1 MDIEVS
7 RQAAVVE
14 AVSGDVVLV
23 KPDGSARKISA
34 GDIIRANEI
43 VITSNGSEILLGVQ
57 NAAIPVGENCIGCV
71 DNNVAWVEAPI
82 AGEVNFDLEQA
93 DAGTFTDDD
102 LAAIQEAILGGADPT
117 QILEATAAG
126 GGLGSANAGFV
137 TIDYNYT
144 QTQPSTF
151 FETAGL
157 EVQVVDEDREEFR
170 TITRSSGGQSISEV
184 LTEGSISGNTYPQSI
199 TTTETILAGSLA
211 LAPDSFVPETL
222 SLASLLSELN
232 SDITSSG
239 QPVTFTYDAATNSIV
254 GVQGT
259 DEVLRI
265 DIDAVSVG
273 NNIELSLTTTIS
285 QPIDHAPSVGGGQ
298 VSYTG
303 DQIDITFDIQGEDSV
318 GNPLATP
325 VNAQVSVFD
334 GIDPSAESVNITNVE
349 TSSAA
354 IEGTFSNIGSDNLQ
368 SAVFDASA
376 LDQFD
381 GLLSDNQNTLARLSD
396 DGTTITLSIQG
407 RGEVVLTISLDTDG
421 TYNFQQFKPI
431 EEVSSDTLSF
441 SLPITVTDFD
451 QDVVTNT
458 INIAI
463 TDGDSPVIIN
473 VDSIDV
479 DEAGIVGG
487 SQEGTAQ
494 VSGSGSITADVFESD
509 IIDHYELE
517 PAEFN
522 TGGTLVSNG
531 EAVLLEL
538 IDETNGIRTYEGY
551 VEVNGSRITVFD
563 VKIDS
568 PSLGS
573 YEFNLYEEL
582 SHQGAEDALLTF
594 ALPIYAVDAD
604 GDRSAL
610 SGGSNTPEAAEI
622 LVNVKDDVVELVD
635 KVESVTEPTLA
646 GDTVVSYN
654 LFNFEGADGSTIQS
668 FNYDGVDYSLDQ
680 SLLPDADQIFSFT
693 EGVVTIS
700 LNGDFSFEVA
710 RDIDHSSSETIV
722 KQFSFL
728 AEDGDG
734 DTDTATLELS
744 ITDGQNPTIDL
755 IPPVTLSE
763 TDLADGSAPSGSTVS
778 ATETIA
784 FTAGSDDVSS
794 FRIEPTEFNVG
805 GALKSNGF
813 AVEIKEDSANPGT
826 YIGFITDGSNAEIPV
841 FTIGFSTTTLGEY
854 TFTLLEALDHVDG
867 LDNNDLSFD
876 LPVYAVDTD
885 GDDSLVSQLNVTI
898 GDDVQIMQDGT
909 LDIVEPNLA
918 DGTITTSTIDVMP
931 NQSADGATITQFTYD
946 GVVNTLDQSMSGEQQ
961 FSFTEGELFITLEGE
976 VRFEPNRDLD
986 HSASEDI
993 VKSIVVTSSDFDND
1007 SLTST
1012 VTLTITDGD
1021 IPTIDAVPT
1030 VTLSETN
1037 LSDGSAP
1044 SSSAVSSTQT
1054 ITFTNQSDD
1063 VVRFRIE
1070 PSEFNTN
1077 DDLKSN
1083 GLAVELREDPVGSG
1097 DYIGFT
1103 TSATNVETTVFTLS
1117 FSSTTLGEYT
1127 FTLLEAL
1134 DHQDAHGNNDLSF
1147 DLPIYAVD
1155 SDDDDSL
1162 MSPLNVTIGDDV
1174 QIMQD
1179 GALNITEPT
1188 VADLAAGTVT
1198 TNTIDV
1204 MPNQSAD
1211 GATVTQFTYDGQL
1224 RTLDQNDIGE
1234 QQFSF
1239 TEGELFI
1246 TLQGEV
1252 RFEPNRNL
1260 DHTLNEDIVKSIV
1273 VTSSDS
1279 DNDVLTST
1287 VTLTITD
1294 GDIPTIDNVP
1304 TVTLS
1309 ETNLS
1314 DGSAPNTSAV
1324 SSTQT
1329 ITYTNQSDDVTSFRI
1344 EPTEFN
1350 VGDALTSNGLAVE
1363 LKADPT
1369 TPGGYIGYVTDG
1381 SNVETN
1387 IFTISFSDTN
1397 LGQYTFTLLE
1407 ALDHA
1412 DGLTNNDLSFDLPVY
1427 AVDSDG
1433 DDSLMSQLNVT
1444 ISDDVQIV
1452 QDGALD
1458 ITEPNLADGTITTNT
1473 IDVMPNQSADGAII
1487 TQFTY
1492 DGQVRTLDQTDN
1504 GEQQF
1509 SFTEGEL
1516 FITLEGEV
1524 RFEPN
1529 RNLDHTAS
1537 EDIVKSIV
1545 VTSSDSDNDVLTS
1558 TITLTITDGDIPT
1571 IDAAPSVTLSE
1582 TNLTDGSAPS
1592 SGAVS
1597 QTETITFTNQSD
1609 DVTSFRIEPTEF
1621 NVGGALTSNGFAVE
1635 IKEDSANPGTYIGFI
1650 TDGSNAE
1657 VPVFTIGFSTTTL
1670 GEYTFT
1676 LLEALDH
1683 VDGLDNND
1691 LSFELPVY
1699 AVDTDGDDSLV
1710 SQLNVTIG
1718 DDVQIMQDGTLDIV
1732 EPNLA
1737 DGTITTNTIDVMPNQ
1752 SADGATITQFTYDG
1766 VVNTLDQSISGEQQF
1781 SFTEGELYITL
1792 EGEVRFEPNR
1802 NLDHSVSEDIV
1813 KSIVVTSSDFD
1824 NDSLTSTVTLT
1835 ITDGDNPTIDVIP
1848 SVTLSETNLSD
1859 GSAPSGSAVSSTQ
1872 TITFTNQSDD
1882 VEKFRIEPT
1891 EFNTNDD
1898 LKSNGLAVELR
1909 EDPAGSGDY
1918 IGFTTSATNVETTV
1932 FALSFSSTTL
1942 GEYTFTLLEALD
1954 HQDARGNNDLSFDL
1968 PVYAVDS
1975 DGDDSI
1981 MSPLSVTIGDDVQ
1994 IMQDGTLDI
2003 VEPNLADGTVTT
2015 GTVDVMPNQSADGAT
2030 ITQFTYDGQL
2040 RTLDQNDNGEQQF
2053 SFTEGELFITLQ
2065 GEVHFEPNRN
2075 LDHTLNEDIVKSI
2088 VVTSSDSDND
2098 VLTSTVT
2105 LTITDGDIP
2114 TIDNVP
2120 TVSLSE
2126 TNLSDGSAPSGS
2138 AVSST
2143 QTITYTTQSDD
2154 VTSFRIEPT
2163 EFNVGGALTSNGLA
2177 VELKADPTTP
2187 GGYIGFVT
2195 DGSNVET
2202 NVFTISFSDTNL
2214 GQYTFT
2220 LLEALDH
2227 VDGLAKNDL
2236 SFDLPVYAVDS
2247 DGDDSLVSQLNVTIG
2262 DDVQIMQDGT
2272 LDITEPN
2279 LADGTITTNTID
2291 VMPEQSADGATIT
2304 QFTYDGQV
2312 RTLDQTDNGEQQFS
2326 FTEGELFITLEGD
2339 VRFEP
2344 NRNLD
2349 HTASEDIVKS
2359 IVVTSSDSDND
2370 VLTST
2375 VTLTITD
2382 GDNPTI
2388 DAVPSVTLS
2397 ETNLADGSAPSG
2409 SAVSQTETITFT
2421 NQSDDVASF
2430 RIEPTEFN
2438 VGGALK
2444 SNGFA
2449 VEIKED
2455 SANPGSYIGF
2465 ITDGSGAEVPVFTIA
2480 FSTSTLGEYTFTLL
2494 EALDHADG
2502 QTNNDLSFDL
2512 PVYAV
2517 DTDGDDSLVSQLNV
2531 TIGDDVQ
2538 IMQDGTLD
2546 ITEPNLADGTI
2557 TTNTIDVMPNQSADG
2572 ATITQFT
2579 YDGVV
2584 NTLDQSISG
2593 EQQFSFTEGELY
2605 ITLEGEVRFEPN
2617 RDLDHSVSEDIVKSI
2632 VVTSSDFDNDPVT
2645 STITLTIT
2653 DGDNPIIDAVPSVSL
2668 EEANLADGSTP
2679 TGSAVS
2685 QTETITFTNQ
2695 SDDVEKFRLE
2705 PSEFNT
2711 NNALKSDG
2719 LIIEIREEPTGS
2731 GNYIG
2736 FTTDISN
2743 VETTVFTLDFSSTT
2757 LGEYTFTL
2765 LEAIDHTPIQG
2776 NNDLTFNLPVYA
2788 VDSDGDDSVMSPLAV
2803 TITDDIQVMVND
2815 SLTIEEP
2822 TVADLAA
2829 GTPTTPIVNV
2839 LDEEGADGTTITQF
2853 TYDGGAVLTLD
2864 QNDTGEQKFVVA
2876 DGSLY
2881 ITLQGDIR
2889 FEPSRNLDHT
2899 GGDIVK
2905 SIVVTSSDSDRDL
2918 VSSTVTLTI
2927 TDGDI
2932 PTIDTVPSVTLSE
2945 TNLSDGSAPNASA
2958 VSSTQTITFTN
2969 QSDDVTSFRIEP
2981 TEFNIGG
2988 ALTSNGLAVELKADP
3003 TTPGGYI
3010 GFVTTAPNV
3019 ETNVFTISFSDTNLG
3034 QYTFTLLEALDHV
3047 DGLAKN
3053 DLTFDLPVYAV
3064 DSDGDDSLVSQLN
3077 VTIGDDVQIM
3087 QGGTLDITE
3096 PNFADG
3102 TITTN
3107 TIDVMP
3113 EQSADGATITQ
3124 FIYDNGSVITLDQND
3139 TGEQKF
3145 VFAEGSLFIT
3155 LQGEV
3160 RFEPNRN
3167 LDHTASEDIVKSI
3180 VVTSSDLDNDVVTS
3194 TVTLTITDGDIP
3206 TIDAVPSVTLSETN
3220 LADGSTPSGSAVSQ
3234 TETIT
3239 FTNQSD
3245 DVSNFR
3251 IEPTEFNVG
3260 GALKSNGFAVEIKED
3275 SANPGTYIGFI
3286 TDGSNAEVP
3295 VFTISFSATTLG
3307 EYTFTL
3313 LEALDHVDGLDKN
3326 DLSFDLPVY
3335 AVDSD
3340 GDDSLVSQLNVT
3352 IGDDV
3357 QIMQD
3362 GTLDITEP
3370 NLADGTITT
3379 NTIDVMP
3386 NQSADGATITQF
3398 TYDGQ
3403 LRTLDQNDTG
3413 EQQFSFTEGELFITL
3428 EGEVRFESNRN
3439 LDHTASEDI
3448 VKSIVVTSSDFDN
3461 DPVTST
3467 VTLTITDG
3475 DIPTIDAVPS
3485 VTISETNLADGSAPN
3500 AGAVSST
3507 QTITFTNQSDDVVRF
3522 RLEPTEFNTN
3532 DALKSNGLAVEL
3544 REDPQGSGQYVGF
3557 TTSSSNVETTV
3568 FTLDFN
3574 AGTLGEYTF
3583 TLIEALDHQ
3592 DARGNNDLSFN
3603 LPVYAVDSDGDDSLV
3618 SQLGVTIGDD
3628 VQLMQ
3633 DGTITSREPATSVET
3648 SNTFDVMPSQSADGA
3663 KVTSFVFDGN
3673 TAESLDLNVNGEQ
3686 KFVFTEGSVFIT
3698 TEGEIRFEPVR
3709 NQNHSGGDI
3718 TKSIEV
3724 TSVDLDGDIVT
3735 STVTLKIV
3743 DGDLPTINLVP
3754 GITLSEVDLADGSVP
3769 TGNPVTMT
3777 QTITYTVGSDDLSH
3791 FRIDPTQFN
3800 ISGALKSNGL
3810 DVEIKEQPANSGN
3823 YIGFVKDGSNVETNV
3838 FTISFSTSNLGQ
3850 YTFTLLEALDHV
3862 DGLQNNT
3869 LSFDIPIL
3877 AVDVDG
3883 DDSVMSPMTVTITD
3897 DVQGVQD
3904 GTLSITEPSLADLAS
3919 GIPPTTP
3926 IIDVM
3931 PTQSADGAKVTQ
3943 FTYDGG
3949 TAVTLDPSISTEQ
3962 VFTVTDGLLY
3972 ITIEGE
3978 VRFEPSRD
3986 LDHSSGDI
3994 VRTIVV
4000 TTSDFD
4006 NDTDTADVT
4015 LTIKDGIDPV
4025 INVVPDVN
4033 LSEVNLADGSM
4044 PSGSAVSST
4053 HTITYT
4059 EGSDDFSHFR
4069 IATNEFNPG
4078 DLLKSSGL
4086 VVQLKE
4092 DPASAGDYIGFTDD
4106 GASNVTNVFTIR
4118 FDSVNKGEFT
4128 FTLIEALDHLN
4139 GVLHNDLT
4147 FRLPVYAV
4155 DTDDSESTKRDVVVT
4170 IEDDIQQMQDGFLT
4184 ITEPNSGSPTTATVD
4199 VMPLPSADGANITQ
4213 FTYDG
4218 GSPITLNQNNNGEQE
4233 FTFTEGSLFVTLTGD
4248 VRFEPNRNLDHS
4260 AGNIVKSIVFTS
4272 SDFDND
4278 MFSSTVTL
4286 TIIDGD
4292 GPTIDVVP
4300 GVALSESLLADGS
4313 TPSLNPVSMTQTIT
4327 SLASSDDIA
4336 EIVVEVGLFN
4346 TNGALKSDG
4355 LSLSL
4360 REDPVNSGDYI
4371 AFTTNG
4377 SGTEKVIFTLDFDD
4391 TNPSQ
4396 YTFTLLER
4404 LDHVDGLGNNDLS
4417 FDLSV
4422 YAEDTDGDV
4431 SASKPL
4437 TVTIT
4442 DDVQLMQSG
4451 ALNITEPTTGTPTT
4465 AVFDVMPAQSADGAT
4480 ITKFVYDN
4488 QPEMALVQTN
4498 TGEQEFVFTEGSLF
4512 INLEGD
4518 VRFEPNR
4525 NLDHSGGDI
4534 VKTITVTSEDKD
4546 GDIVTSTVTLTIAD
4560 GAPPTIDTVPT
4571 VALAEA
4577 NLVDGSSPGLPVSQT
4592 ETITFT
4598 TGSDDVNHFRIDTT
4612 QFNTSGDLKS
4622 DGLVVQLKE
4631 DPANSGNYTG
4641 FVESGGI
4648 QTDIFT
4654 ITFSSVVLG
4663 EYTFTLL
4670 EELDHL
4676 PVQGNNDQIF
4686 TLPVIAVD
4694 KDNTD
4699 SAMKPLTVTIT
4710 DDVPTITDTTVA
4722 STFVV
4727 DEDDLGT
4734 LAQAT
4739 GSFVTTEG
4747 ADQVEVYELRNIST
4761 LEATLSSGSEGI
4773 KISEI
4778 TGAANTTTYQGA
4790 TDLSGTPIFTLML
4803 TDDGAYT
4810 FTLLGPLNHATTPS
4824 NLDTLTIPFDVV
4836 AVDGDGDDSN
4846 QYMLPIEV
4854 LDDAPVMSAPT
4865 GETVVDEDD
4874 LTGIGSEQSED
4885 TIING
4890 LFTVDEGADGVVK
4903 YELVDEDLVLTGLT
4917 SDGES
4922 LEWLAVSQVGTTFTY
4937 VAQTVT
4943 SNEAVFEIIFDTSD
4957 NSYQFELFKPLKHPD
4972 SAGENNIE
4980 LDFSVVAEDF
4990 DQDQSNAIDLKITVT
5005 DDVPLVTTQ
5014 SITRLE
5020 GQGYG
5025 NSKVDMF
5032 ANTTDVG
5039 ADGAVLSRIEGISNN
5054 GADIVFRSGNNG
5066 PYSSGFDLN
5075 SGSQQVRVYEQ
5086 TNGGADTRE
5095 LGRLRINSNGEV
5107 EFRANGYLDHDGL
5120 DTIDFSINVIATD
5133 GDLDTSETPLDIT
5146 ITDRDSTR
5154 IALKVTTFED
5164 AGRDSTIPYAAGDA
5178 PTLENVQDNQSGM
5191 PNAPAQVALQVSLY
5205 DQDNNESIG
5214 QLTIQNSNHR
5224 GTFYYFDGMEY
5235 HKLDP
5240 EPNGDIIF
5248 DASVMD
5254 QSFAPNPNEARQTIA
5269 TIDNLFFVPDQNFGS
5284 NNNGVRIN
5292 YELEIDNNGTPDHT
5306 VNSNF
5311 RIEIEAVADIATWDD
5326 SNSTYQYQVNEDE
5339 DNVTLQL
5346 NAESQDNSRT
5356 ETITYELEAVQG
5368 SGKFELLDQN
5378 GNVLTPTGG
5387 VYIIAA
5393 GDINSTVVNPI
5404 DNFSGQIE
5412 FKATAITEEIRNPF
5426 DDAANGGAND
5436 KTTARS
5442 VEQNIIIDVT
5452 ADADPGKFSV
5462 SRIRINEDNIDDPD
5476 YIGPLDNKDAFTLD
5490 EVITMTGSVDTDGSE
5505 ELFVRISNVTEGAVL
5520 YFLGTTTVVPTI
5532 TINGVDYQEIAYSDL
5547 ANVEVVP
5554 TKHSNVDFTFDVTGV
5569 VKDTANLSSGAQVD
5583 EEILGTKTVNVEVKG
5598 VADVPYGGTNGTD
5611 WTAITDS
5618 TVSGVQTT
5626 IQESQNGDSFALL
5639 DFTVLSGERRP
5650 ATGTTPLPDDG
5661 SEAITVVL
5669 SGIPD
5674 GVIIEDSDGTVI
5686 DLNFVGYETGPSGSP
5701 DLSKPIYEANI
5712 TEVGTTSGIRIR
5724 PIDSSTENIHIQGK
5738 VIVTE
5743 NDGHT
5748 LSFDQEIRV
5757 LVEPI
5762 IDTSATYN
5770 NVTTGNEDTAIN
5782 IDWHPEGA
5790 DYIDSDEHFTSIVIS
5805 DIPIDVESVVVNGDV
5820 TWAYDAAAGTL
5831 TITPK
5836 GGQTAEEFTQIALN
5850 NNFIQ
5855 ITPAQ
5860 DSSTDFALDTVVML
5874 EERDHEYVDASNPG
5888 QGIVT
5893 ATITGTIDVRVRPVV
5908 EPGDTD
5914 NKIVVSNED
5923 GSGDLTTITADANGV
5938 IKFTTNSDNQT
5949 TDTNGDEI
5957 WDGEYVVRYQETDL
5971 STVEEQVD
5979 EVIVQLT
5986 NTDGSAL
5993 SDDILGQLLVT
6004 GASYEGGGRW
6014 VVTNED
6020 AFSVSAP
6027 NGLDFTPTNDA
6038 DDVATDFNDIKMTI
6052 FTLVSDPGDA
6062 NNETSVQVQRTG
6074 EVTLSYPEVLTA
6086 PDKVAADIAIV
6097 PDSVIDAVE
6106 DTQLDLGAALNGI
6119 LSFTGRDDSTDQ
6131 VTVIIDGILV
6141 IDAITSFPISLSGSS
6156 DVDFVNG
6163 KYVYETTVEQGVTV
6177 DSSGLLLNLP
6187 PNYSGD
6193 FRLPMT
6199 IVTKDLQSGD
6209 EKTLVTE
6216 VIIKVAPD
6224 VETDPTIEVNVVGSL
6239 DDAFNPV
6246 DTDGQVGQDPVGYED
6261 TYIQLDF
6268 SSTITDQVSGVE
6280 GGEEKFTSI
6289 TLTLDDTSVGA
6300 FYTSAGVSLGTTVTF
6315 DESEINAGALD
6326 NVLFRPA
6333 LNYPT
6338 GNDINQVQVNVSG
6351 TVTDTATYNDPAS
6364 PVGTATDTDN
6374 FSTSVSFEVVPVVD
6388 DVSVTGP
6395 GSDPDII
6402 EITGNEDQLISLSGT
6417 GPVSIALTDLDGSEQ
6432 FVSIKFTD
6440 VPDGFQ
6446 MRVDAGSAYTVKN
6459 NGGGE
6464 WSVQLPQ
6471 ASGLSFDLS
6480 EISVLPPKNFSGTAE
6495 FGVEVFTQE
6504 SLLGVP
6510 TAAAN
6515 LPSFKLHV
6523 VPVGDDVDTDPTDS
6537 IAGNEGQ
6544 NIDIEINAT
6553 ILDKEFSATGSVA
6566 STENAPE
6573 TLRVEVANVP
6583 QDASIYYPDGTTLG
6597 SYDPATQIWTLDVPA
6612 QSLDK
6617 IVFNSGEHNS
6627 DTGNALG
6634 INGPLQITVR
6644 SVDTDAD
6651 STEYLGTPTSF
6662 DVDLVIDPIN
6672 DQPTFVNVTNI
6683 ETPEDI
6689 SIAIDNFSIY
6699 DVDANFDNPDAPYV
6713 LTLQV
6718 DQTLSGAQGV
6728 FEFTS
6733 SPDVTFVLQ
6742 PDGSL
6747 VITGKEADINTA
6759 LTNGAVTFKPDPD
6772 QNYLNQNG
6780 LVTINATLDDGG
6792 NNGLIDAGDP
6802 NTTQTN
6808 QTTFTIKVTEVNDA
6822 PVATDVD
6829 LGSIAEDGQIVIV
6842 ESDLIAASSDLEN
6855 HNLSVTGVT
6864 LTQGQGQLTR
6874 FENAGG
6880 ADNAAITGPFWL
6892 FVADNDFNGDVK
6904 FNYSIIDDGTSNGV
6918 DDFLTDN
6925 AEISLVVT
6933 EVNDQPVAS
6942 DIDLGTMLEEGQLII
6957 KEEDLISATSDPEND
6972 TITVNSLVLDQ
6983 GLGQLE
6989 RFENVGGADD
6999 ATITGPYWVFTA
7011 ANEYNGDVKFT
7022 YTVEDD
7028 GTTNGVNDFLTDTG
7042 EISVVVTEV
7051 NDQPVATDIDLGNI
7065 LEEGQLIIKE
7075 EDLIAA
7081 TSDPENDTITVTN
7094 LVLDEGQGQLQRF
7107 ENLGG
7112 SDDAT
7117 ITGPYWIFTAAD
7129 EYNGNVKFTYTV
7141 EDDGTTNGAN
7151 DFLTDTAEITA
7162 IVDGVNDTPVVNGDS
7177 VTKVVDE
7184 DAGQLLSGIN
7194 VSDPDYVDAF
7204 SDDLMTVTLTV
7215 DYGTL
7220 NVSLPAGAT
7229 VVINGNN
7236 TGSVI
7241 LVGTLSELNALI
7253 DTPTSPNGVYLD
7265 ASLSPTNSI
7274 GLEVVAKD
7282 SGNPSGIAIETTP
7295 VVYNIAVTPVANTPT
7310 LSIDTAS
7317 NYVRNITAS
7326 QSVSASGIPLV
7337 GIIAALTDITEE
7349 LTLHISDVP
7358 TGAQITSD
7366 VGSVTDLG
7374 GGVWVATADAIDSL
7388 QAVGLS
7394 QTPGSYTLKV
7404 EAVSEETDNNDTAT
7418 SASIDLNLNIVSD
7431 AVDINLAS
7439 ETNDVQLL
7447 AGANATDLTAGS
7459 GNDRLEGGAGDDTLV
7474 GGDGNDTLIGGGG
7487 SDILTGGNGM
7497 DSFVWF
7503 NIEDGVE
7510 DTITDFNL
7518 SEGDQIDLREVLPEL
7533 KDATVNMTTLLQHID
7548 AKVDGNDV
7556 ELTINPDGIGT
7567 TEQVIVVEDLA
7578 PQLTLS
7584 GTMPS
7589 DILDALVQQN
7599 VITHG

>member
-7 RQAAVVE
+7 RQVAVVE
-14 AVSGDVVLV
+14 ATSGDVVVV
-23 KPDGSARKISA
+23 KPDGSARKVSV
-34 GDIIRANEI
+34 GDTIRENEI
-43 VITSNGSEILLGVQ
+43 VITANKSELVLGVQ
-57 NAAIPVGENCIGCV
+57 NDSIPVAENCVGCV
-71 DNNVAWVEAPI
+71 DENAAWVDAPI
-82 AGEVNFDLEQA
+82 AGEVNFDLQQA
-93 DAGTFTDDD
+93 DAETFTEDD

-144 QTQPSTF
+144 ETHPSTF

-157 EVQVVDEDREEFR
+157 AEQTVDEDREEFR
-170 TITRSSGGQSISEV
+170 SITRSSGGQSISET
-184 LTEGSISGNTYPQSI
+184 LTEGSISGNTYPQSV
-199 TTTETILAGSLA
+199 TTTETIIAGSLA
-211 LAPDSFVPETL
+211 LAPNSFIPETL

-239 QPVTFTYDAATNSIV
+239 QSVIFTYDATTNSIV

-285 QPIDHAPSVGGGQ
+285 QPIDHVPSVGGGQ

-303 DQIDITFDIQGEDSV
+303 DQIDIAFDIQGEDTA

-334 GIDPSAESVNITNVE
+334 GIDPSVESVNITNVE

-421 TYNFQQFKPI
+421 TYKFEQSNPI
-431 EEVSSDTLSF
+431 EQVGTDSLTF
-441 SLPITVTDFD
+441 ALPITITDFD

-487 SQEGTAQ
+487 SQEGTAP
-494 VSGSGSITADVFESD
+494 VSGTGSITADIFESD

-517 PAEFN
+517 PTEFN
-522 TGGTLVSNG
+522 TGGSLVSNG

-538 IDETNGIRTYEGY
+538 IDETNGVRTYEGY

-568 PSLGS
+568 PSLGN
-573 YEFNLYEEL
+573 YDFNLYEDL

-646 GDTVVSYN
+646 GDTIVSYN

-680 SLLPDADQIFSFT
+680 SLLPDATQIFSFT

-734 DTDTATLELS
+734 DTDSSTLELS
-744 ITDGQNPTIDL
+744 ITDGQDPIIDL

-763 TDLADGSAPSGSTVS
+763 TNLNDGSAPSGSTVS
-778 ATETIA
+778 ATETIT
-784 FTAGSDDVSS
+784 FTAGSDDVAS

-826 YIGFITDGSNAEIPV
+826 YIGFITEGSNTEIPV
-841 FTIGFSTTTLGEY
+841 FTISFSATTLGEY

-867 LDNNDLSFD
+867 LDKNDLSFD
-876 LPVYAVDTD
+876 LPIYAVDTD

-909 LDIVEPNLA
+909 LDI
-918 DGTITTSTIDVMP
+918 T
-931 NQSADGATITQFTYD
+931 
-946 GVVNTLDQSMSGEQQ
+946 
-961 FSFTEGELFITLEGE
+961 
-976 VRFEPNRDLD
+976 
-986 HSASEDI
+986 
-993 VKSIVVTSSDFDND
+993 
-1007 SLTST
+1007 
-1012 VTLTITDGD
+1012 
-1021 IPTIDAVPT
+1021 
-1030 VTLSETN
+1030 
-1037 LSDGSAP
+1037 
-1044 SSSAVSSTQT
+1044 
-1054 ITFTNQSDD
+1054 
-1063 VVRFRIE
+1063 
-1070 PSEFNTN
+1070 
-1077 DDLKSN
+1077 
-1083 GLAVELREDPVGSG
+1083 
-1097 DYIGFT
+1097 
-1103 TSATNVETTVFTLS
+1103 
-1117 FSSTTLGEYT
+1117 
-1127 FTLLEAL
+1127 
-1134 DHQDAHGNNDLSF
+1134 
-1147 DLPIYAVD
+1147 
-1155 SDDDDSL
+1155 
-1162 MSPLNVTIGDDV
+1162 
-1174 QIMQD
+1174 
-1179 GALNITEPT
+1179 
-1188 VADLAAGTVT
+1188 
-1198 TNTIDV
+1198 
-1204 MPNQSAD
+1204 
-1211 GATVTQFTYDGQL
+1211 
-1224 RTLDQNDIGE
+1224 
-1234 QQFSF
+1234 
-1239 TEGELFI
+1239 
-1246 TLQGEV
+1246 
-1252 RFEPNRNL
+1252 
-1260 DHTLNEDIVKSIV
+1260 
-1273 VTSSDS
+1273 
-1279 DNDVLTST
+1279 
-1287 VTLTITD
+1287 
-1294 GDIPTIDNVP
+1294 
-1304 TVTLS
+1304 
-1309 ETNLS
+1309 
-1314 DGSAPNTSAV
+1314 
-1324 SSTQT
+1324 
-1329 ITYTNQSDDVTSFRI
+1329 
-1344 EPTEFN
+1344 
-1350 VGDALTSNGLAVE
+1350 
-1363 LKADPT
+1363 
-1369 TPGGYIGYVTDG
+1369 
-1381 SNVETN
+1381 
-1387 IFTISFSDTN
+1387 
-1397 LGQYTFTLLE
+1397 
-1407 ALDHA
+1407 
-1412 DGLTNNDLSFDLPVY
+1412 
-1427 AVDSDG
+1427 
-1433 DDSLMSQLNVT
+1433 
-1444 ISDDVQIV
+1444 
-1452 QDGALD
+1452 
-1458 ITEPNLADGTITTNT
+1458 
-1473 IDVMPNQSADGAII
+1473 
-1487 TQFTY
+1487 
-1492 DGQVRTLDQTDN
+1492 
-1504 GEQQF
+1504 
-1509 SFTEGEL
+1509 
-1516 FITLEGEV
+1516 
-1524 RFEPN
+1524 
-1529 RNLDHTAS
+1529 
-1537 EDIVKSIV
+1537 
-1545 VTSSDSDNDVLTS
+1545 
-1558 TITLTITDGDIPT
+1558 
-1571 IDAAPSVTLSE
+1571 
-1582 TNLTDGSAPS
+1582 
-1592 SGAVS
+1592 
-1597 QTETITFTNQSD
+1597 
-1609 DVTSFRIEPTEF
+1609 
-1621 NVGGALTSNGFAVE
+1621 
-1635 IKEDSANPGTYIGFI
+1635 
-1650 TDGSNAE
+1650 
-1657 VPVFTIGFSTTTL
+1657 
-1670 GEYTFT
+1670 
-1676 LLEALDH
+1676 
-1683 VDGLDNND
+1683 
-1691 LSFELPVY
+1691 
-1699 AVDTDGDDSLV
+1699 
-1710 SQLNVTIG
+1710 
-1718 DDVQIMQDGTLDIV
+1718 

-1766 VVNTLDQSISGEQQF
+1766 QLRTLDQNDTGEQQF
-1781 SFTEGELYITL
+1781 SFTEGELFITL

-1802 NLDHSVSEDIV
+1802 DLDHSVSEDIV

-1824 NDSLTSTVTLT
+1824 NDALTSTVTLT

-1882 VEKFRIEPT
+1882 VVRFRIEPT

-1932 FALSFSSTTL
+1932 FTLSFSSTTL

-1954 HQDARGNNDLSFDL
+1954 HQDARGNNDLSFEL

-1975 DGDDSI
+1975 DGDDSL
-1981 MSPLSVTIGDDVQ
+1981 MSPLNVTIGDDVQ

-2003 VEPNLADGTVTT
+2003 VEPTVADLAAGTVTT
-2015 GTVDVMPNQSADGAT
+2015 NTIDVMPNQSADGAT
-2030 ITQFTYDGQL
+2030 LTQFTYDGQL

-2053 SFTEGELFITLQ
+2053 SFTEGELFITLE
-2065 GEVHFEPNRN
+2065 GEVRFEPNRD
-2075 LDHTLNEDIVKSI
+2075 LDHSLSEDIVKSI

-2120 TVSLSE
+2120 TVNLSE

-2227 VDGLAKNDL
+2227 VDGLANNVL

-2262 DDVQIMQDGT
+2262 DDVQIMQGGT

-2312 RTLDQTDNGEQQFS
+2312 RTLDQTDTGEQQFS
-2326 FTEGELFITLEGD
+2326 FTEGELFITLEGE

-2370 VLTST
+2370 VLTSI

-2382 GDNPTI
+2382 GDIPTI
-2388 DAVPSVTLS
+2388 DVMPNVSLS
-2397 ETNLADGSAPSG
+2397 EINLADGSAPSG

-2455 SANPGSYIGF
+2455 SANPGTYIGF
-2465 ITDGSGAEVPVFTIA
+2465 ITNGSGTEVPVFTIA

-2502 QTNNDLSFDL
+2502 LDKNDLSFDL

-2546 ITEPNLADGTI
+2546 IIEPNLADGTI

-2579 YDGVV
+2579 YDGQLR
-2584 NTLDQSISG
+2584 TLDQNDTG
-2593 EQQFSFTEGELY
+2593 EQQFSFTEGKLY

-2645 STITLTIT
+2645 SAITLTIT
-2653 DGDNPIIDAVPSVSL
+2653 DGDNPTIDSVPSVVL
-2668 EEANLADGSTP
+2668 EEADLTDGSSP
-2679 TGSAVS
+2679 SGSAVS

-2719 LIIEIREEPTGS
+2719 LSIEIREEPTGS

-2765 LEAIDHTPIQG
+2765 LEAIDHTPVQG

-2788 VDSDGDDSVMSPLAV
+2788 VDSDGDDSLMSPLAV

-2829 GTPTTPIVNV
+2829 GTPTTATVNV
-2839 LDEEGADGTTITQF
+2839 IDEEGADGTTITQF
-2853 TYDGGAVLTLD
+2853 TYDGGAVFTLD

-2905 SIVVTSSDSDRDL
+2905 SIVVTSSDSDSDL

-2981 TEFNIGG
+2981 TEFNVGG
-2988 ALTSNGLAVELKADP
+2988 ALKSNGLAVELKADP

-3010 GFVTTAPNV
+3010 GFVTDGSNV

-3064 DSDGDDSLVSQLN
+3064 DSDGDDSLVSQLK
-3077 VTIGDDVQIM
+3077 VTIGDDVQVM
-3087 QGGTLDITE
+3087 QNQSLNIIEPTVSDLAAGT
-3096 PNFADG
+3096 P
-3102 TITTN
+3102 TTAPV
-3107 TIDVMP
+3107 DVMP
-3113 EQSADGATITQ
+3113 SQSADGATITQ
-3124 FIYDNGSVITLDQND
+3124 FTYDGGAAITLDQND
-3139 TGEQKF
+3139 IGEQKF
-3145 VFAEGSLFIT
+3145 VFTEGSLFIT

-3220 LADGSTPSGSAVSQ
+3220 LSDGSAPSGSAVSQ

-3245 DVSNFR
+3245 DVTSFR

-3260 GALKSNGFAVEIKED
+3260 GALKSNGFTVEIKED

-3286 TDGSNAEVP
+3286 TNGSNAEVP
-3295 VFTISFSATTLG
+3295 VFTISFSTTTLG

-3313 LEALDHVDGLDKN
+3313 LEALDHADGLDKN

-3335 AVDSD
+3335 AVDTD

-3362 GTLDITEP
+3362 GTLDIIEP

-3386 NQSADGATITQF
+3386 NQSADGATITEF
-3398 TYDGQ
+3398 SFGGIVK
-3403 LRTLDQNDTG
+3403 TLDQSIVG

-3428 EGEVRFESNRN
+3428 QGQVRFEPNRD
-3439 LDHTASEDI
+3439 LDHSVSEDI

-3475 DIPTIDAVPS
+3475 DIPTIDAVPI
-3485 VTISETNLADGSAPN
+3485 VTLSETNLADGSVPS

-3507 QTITFTNQSDDVVRF
+3507 QTITFSNQSDDVVRF

-3544 REDPQGSGQYVGF
+3544 REDPQGSGQYIGF

-3568 FTLDFN
+3568 FMLDFN
-3574 AGTLGEYTF
+3574 SGTLGEYTF

-3603 LPVYAVDSDGDDSLV
+3603 LPMYAVDSDGDDSLV

-3633 DGTITSREPATSVET
+3633 DGTITSREPAASVET
-3648 SNTFDVMPSQSADGA
+3648 SNTFDVMPNQSADGA
-3663 KVTSFVFDGN
+3663 KVTSFVFDGK

-3686 KFVFTEGSVFIT
+3686 EFVFTEGSVFIT

-3709 NQNHSGGDI
+3709 NQNHAGGDI

-3743 DGDLPTINLVP
+3743 DGDLPTIDLVP
-3754 GITLSEVDLADGSVP
+3754 GITLSEVDLAEGSAP

-3777 QTITYTVGSDDLSH
+3777 QTITYTVGSDDVSH

-3800 ISGALKSNGL
+3800 TSGALKSNGL
-3810 DVEIKEQPANSGN
+3810 DVEIKEQPVNSGN

-3838 FTISFSTSNLGQ
+3838 FTINFSTSNLGQ

-3862 DGLQNNT
+3862 DGLQNNI
-3869 LSFDIPIL
+3869 LSFDVPVL
-3877 AVDVDG
+3877 AVDADG
-3883 DDSVMSPMTVTITD
+3883 DDSAMSPMTVAITD

-3919 GIPPTTP
+3919 GTPPTTP

-3949 TAVTLDPSISTEQ
+3949 TAVTLDPSIATEQ

-3978 VRFEPSRD
+3978 VRFEPNRD

-4033 LSEVNLADGSM
+4033 LSEVNLADGST

-4092 DPASAGDYIGFTDD
+4092 DPSSAGDYIGYTDD
-4106 GASNVTNVFTIR
+4106 GMGNVTDVFTIS
-4118 FDSVNKGEFT
+4118 FDSANKAQFT
-4128 FTLIEALDHLN
+4128 FTLIEALDHLD
-4139 GVLHNDLT
+4139 GVLNNDLT
-4147 FRLPVYAV
+4147 FRLPIYAV

-4184 ITEPNSGSPTTATVD
+4184 ITEPNSGTPTTTTVD
-4199 VMPLPSADGANITQ
+4199 VMPITSADGANITQ

-4218 GSPITLNQNNNGEQE
+4218 GSPITLNQNISGEQE
-4233 FTFTEGSLFVTLTGD
+4233 FVFTEGSLFVTLDGD

-4260 AGNIVKSIVFTS
+4260 AGDIVKSIVFTS

-4278 MFSSTVTL
+4278 IFSSKVTL
-4286 TIIDGD
+4286 TIVDGD

-4313 TPSLNPVSMTQTIT
+4313 TPSVNPVSMTQTIT

-4346 TNGALKSDG
+4346 TNSALKSDG

-4360 REDPVNSGDYI
+4360 REDPANSGDYI
-4371 AFTTNG
+4371 AFTTDG
-4377 SGTEKVIFTLDFDD
+4377 SGVEKVIFTLDFDD

-4422 YAEDTDGDV
+4422 YAEDTDGDI

-4437 TVTIT
+4437 TVTIS

-4465 AVFDVMPAQSADGAT
+4465 TTFDVMPAQSADGAT

-4488 QPEMALVQTN
+4488 QAETALVQTD

-4525 NLDHSGGDI
+4525 NLDHSSGDI

-4577 NLVDGSSPGLPVSQT
+4577 NLIDGSSPGLPVSQT

-4598 TGSDDVNHFRIDTT
+4598 AGSDDVSHFRIDPA
-4612 QFNTSGDLKS
+4612 QFNTSGDLKA

-4631 DPANSGNYTG
+4631 DPLNSDHYIGY
-4641 FVESGGI
+4641 VESGGV

-4699 SAMKPLTVTIT
+4699 SVMKPLTVTIT

-4727 DEDDLGT
+4727 DEDDLGA

-4773 KISEI
+4773 KIAEI
-4778 TGAANTTTYQGA
+4778 TGAANTTTYQGVS
-4790 TDLSGTPIFTLML
+4790 DPSGTPIFTLVL

-4846 QYMLPIEV
+4846 QYVLPIEV
-4854 LDDAPVMSAPT
+4854 LDDVPVMTAPT

-4874 LTGIGSEQSED
+4874 LTGIGSDQSED

-4890 LFTVDEGADGVVK
+4890 LFTVDEGADGVVL

-4922 LEWLAVSQVGTTFTY
+4922 LEWLAVSQNGTTFTY
-4937 VAQTVT
+4937 VAQTAT

-4972 SAGENNIE
+4972 GADENAIDLN
-4980 LDFSVVAEDF
+4980 FSVVAEDF

-5032 ANTTDVG
+5032 ANATDVG

-5054 GADIVFRSGNNG
+5054 GADIVFQRGNATD
-5066 PYSSGFDLN
+5066 YSDALN
-5075 SGSQQVRVYEQ
+5075 LQSGSRIIRVYEQ
-5086 TNGGADTRE
+5086 TDDGNGGTQERQ
-5095 LGRLRINSNGEV
+5095 LGTLRINSNGEV
-5107 EFRANGYLDHDGL
+5107 EFKANGYLDHDGL

-5164 AGRDSTIPYAAGDA
+5164 AGRDSTIPYATGDE
-5178 PTLENVQDNQSGM
+5178 PTLENVQDNQNGL

-5205 DQDNNESIG
+5205 DQDNAESIG
-5214 QLTIQNSNHR
+5214 QLTIKSPNGGDSHQ
-5224 GTFYYFDGMEY
+5224 GTFYYFDGADYIE
-5235 HKLDP
+5235 LVP
-5240 EPNGDIIF
+5240 ESNGSIIF
-5248 DASVMD
+5248 GSPELE
-5254 QSFAPNPNEARQTIA
+5254 QSFAPNPSEPRQTIA
-5269 TIDNLFFVPDQNFGS
+5269 TINNLFFVPDQHASSDETG
-5284 NNNGVRIN
+5284 GRVR
-5292 YELEIDNNGTPDHT
+5292 YELEIEKNGTTEHT
-5306 VNSNF
+5306 INSNF

-5346 NAESQDNSRT
+5346 NAESQDNSNT

-5368 SGKFELLDQN
+5368 DGKFELLDQN
-5378 GNVLTPTGG
+5378 GNVLTPVNG
-5387 VYIIAA
+5387 VYIIASA
-5393 GDINSTVVNPI
+5393 DINSTVVNPI

-5412 FKATAITEEIRNPF
+5412 FKATAITEETLNPY
-5426 DDAANGGAND
+5426 DDSANGGAND

-5442 VEQNIIIDVT
+5442 VEQSIVIDVT
-5452 ADADPGKFSV
+5452 ADADPGTFSV
-5462 SRIRINEDNIDDPD
+5462 SRIQINEDNIDDPD
-5476 YIGPLDNKDAFTLD
+5476 YVGPLDNKDAFTLD
-5490 EVITMTGSVDTDGSE
+5490 EVITMTGSVDSDSSE

-5569 VKDTANLSSGAQVD
+5569 VKDTANLSTGAQVD

-5598 VADVPYGGTNGTD
+5598 VADTPYGGTNGTD
-5611 WTAITDS
+5611 WTTFTDGA
-5618 TVSGVQTT
+5618 TNGVQTT
-5626 IQESQNGDSFALL
+5626 IEESQNGDSFALL
-5639 DFTVLSGERRP
+5639 DFTVLSGERKP
-5650 ATGTTPLPDDG
+5650 DDPTDSPLTGDG
-5661 SEAITVVL
+5661 SEAITVIL

-5674 GVIIEDSDGTVI
+5674 GVILEDGDGTVI
-5686 DLNFVGYETGPSGSP
+5686 DLNFVGYETGPGGSP

-5712 TEVGTTSGIRIR
+5712 TEAGKTSGIRIR
-5724 PIDSSTENIHIQGK
+5724 PVDSSTENIHIQGK

-5748 LSFDQEIRV
+5748 LTFDQEIRV
-5757 LVEPI
+5757 LVEPR

-5770 NVTTGNEDTAIN
+5770 TVTNGDEDTAIN
-5782 IDWHPEGA
+5782 IDWHPEGT
-5790 DYIDSDEHFTSIVIS
+5790 DYIDDDEHFTSIVIS
-5805 DIPIDVESVVVNGDV
+5805 DIPTDVESVVVNGDV
-5820 TWAYDAAAGTL
+5820 TWVYDAAAGTL

-5836 GGQTAEEFTQIALN
+5836 SGQTAEEFTQIALN

-5855 ITPAQ
+5855 ITPEE
-5860 DSSTDFALDTVVML
+5860 DSSTDFTLSTVVMI
-5874 EERDHEYVDASNPG
+5874 EERDHEYVDVTDPG

-5908 EPGDTD
+5908 EPGDAD

-5949 TDTNGDEI
+5949 TDANGDEI

-6027 NGLDFTPTNDA
+6027 NGLDFTPANDA

-6062 NNETSVQVQRTG
+6062 NNETSAQVQRTG

-6119 LSFTGRDDSTDQ
+6119 LSLTGRDDSTDQ
-6131 VTVIIDGILV
+6131 VTVIIDGTLV
-6141 IDAITSFPISLSGSS
+6141 IDATTSFPISLSGAS

-6163 KYVYETTVEQGVTV
+6163 KYVYETTVEQGVAV

-6224 VETDPTIEVNVVGSL
+6224 AETDPTIEVNVVGSL

-6246 DTDGQVGQDPVGYED
+6246 DTDGQAGQDPVGYED

-6268 SSTITDQVSGVE
+6268 NSTISDQVSGVE
-6280 GGEEKFTSI
+6280 GGQEAFTSI
-6289 TLTLDDTSVGA
+6289 TLTLDDPSIGA
-6300 FYTSAGVSLGTTVTF
+6300 FYDNTGTSLGTSVTF
-6315 DESEINAGALD
+6315 NQAEIAAGALD
-6326 NVLFRPA
+6326 NVLFRA
-6333 LNYPT
+6333 IENYPT

-6364 PVGTATDTDN
+6364 PAGTATDSDT

-6395 GSDPDII
+6395 GSDPDVI

-6446 MRVDAGSAYTVKN
+6446 MRADAGSTYTVKN
-6459 NGGGE
+6459 NGNGE

-6480 EISVLPPKNFSGTAE
+6480 EISILPPKNFSGTAE

-6523 VPVGDDVDTDPTDS
+6523 LPVGDDVDTNPTDS
-6537 IAGNEGQ
+6537 VTGNEGQ

-6553 ILDKEFSATGSVA
+6553 ILDKELSATGSGTF
-6566 STENAPE
+6566 TENAPE
-6573 TLRVEVANVP
+6573 TLRVEVASVP

-6597 SYDPATQIWTLDVPA
+6597 SYDPITQLWTLDVPA

-6627 DTGNALG
+6627 DTGNVLG

-6651 STEYLGTPTSF
+6651 NTEYLGTPTSF

-6672 DQPTFVNVTNI
+6672 DQPIFVNVTNI
-6683 ETPEDI
+6683 ETSEDI
-6689 SIAIDNFSIY
+6689 SVAIDNFSIY
-6699 DVDANFDNPDAPYV
+6699 DVDANFDNPDAPYE
-6713 LTLQV
+6713 LTLKV
-6718 DQTLSGAQGV
+6718 DQTLPGAQGV

-6759 LTNGAVTFKPDPD
+6759 LTNGAVTFKPD
-6772 QNYLNQNG
+6772 QNYLNQSG

-6792 NNGLIDAGDP
+6792 NNGLIDVGDP
-6802 NTTQTN
+6802 NTAQTN
-6808 QTTFTIKVTEVNDA
+6808 QATFTIKVTEVNDA

-6842 ESDLIAASSDLEN
+6842 EDDLIAASSDLEN
-6855 HNLSVTGVT
+6855 HNLTVTGVT

-6880 ADNAAITGPFWL
+6880 ADDAGITGPFWI
-6892 FVADNDFNGDVK
+6892 FIADNDFNGDVK
-6904 FNYSIIDDGTSNGV
+6904 FNYSIIDDGTTNSA
-6918 DDFLTDN
+6918 DDFKTDS

-6942 DIDLGTMLEEGQLII
+6942 DIDLGTMLEEGQLVI
-6957 KEEDLISATSDPEND
+6957 KEEDLISATTDPEND

-6983 GLGQLE
+6983 GQGQLQ

-6999 ATITGPYWVFTA
+6999 AMITGPYWIFTA
-7011 ANEYNGDVKFT
+7011 ADEYNGNVKFT

-7028 GTTNGVNDFLTDTG
+7028 GTTNGADDFLTDTG
-7042 EISVVVTEV
+7042 EISVVVTDV
-7051 NDQPVATDIDLGNI
+7051 NDQPVATDIDLGTI

-7075 EDLIAA
+7075 EDLIGA

-7094 LVLDEGQGQLQRF
+7094 LVLDEGQGQLQHF
-7107 ENLGG
+7107 ENVGG
-7112 SDDAT
+7112 ADDAA
-7117 ITGPYWIFTAAD
+7117 ITGPYWVFTAAN
-7129 EYNGNVKFTYTV
+7129 EYNGDVKFTYTV

-7177 VTKVVDE
+7177 VTTVVDE

-7194 VSDPDYVDAF
+7194 VSDPDYVDTF

-7220 NVSLPAGAT
+7220 NVSLPAVTT
-7229 VVINGNN
+7229 VMVNGNN

-7241 LVGTLSELNALI
+7241 LVGTLSDLNALI

-7295 VVYNIAVTPVANTPT
+7295 VVYNIAVTPVANAPT

-7358 TGAQITSD
+7358 AGAQITSD

-7418 SASIDLNLNIVSD
+7418 STSIDLNLNIVSD

-7439 ETNDVQLL
+7439 ETDDVQLL

-7487 SDILTGGNGM
+7487 SDILTGGDGM
-7497 DSFVWF
+7497 DSFVWL

-7510 DTITDFNL
+7510 DTITDFSL

-7533 KDATVNMTTLLQHID
+7533 KNTSPDMTALLQQID
-7548 AKVDGNDV
+7548 AKVEGDDI
-7556 ELTINPDGIGT
+7556 ELTIKSDGLGT

>member
-1 MDIEVS
+1 
-7 RQAAVVE
+7 
-14 AVSGDVVLV
+14 
-23 KPDGSARKISA
+23 
-34 GDIIRANEI
+34 
-43 VITSNGSEILLGVQ
+43 
-57 NAAIPVGENCIGCV
+57 
-71 DNNVAWVEAPI
+71 
-82 AGEVNFDLEQA
+82 
-93 DAGTFTDDD
+93 
-102 LAAIQEAILGGADPT
+102 LA
-117 QILEATAAG
+117 
-126 GGLGSANAGFV
+126 
-137 TIDYNYT
+137 
-144 QTQPSTF
+144 
-151 FETAGL
+151 
-157 EVQVVDEDREEFR
+157 
-170 TITRSSGGQSISEV
+170 
-184 LTEGSISGNTYPQSI
+184 
-199 TTTETILAGSLA
+199 
-211 LAPDSFVPETL
+211 
-222 SLASLLSELN
+222 
-232 SDITSSG
+232 
-239 QPVTFTYDAATNSIV
+239 
-254 GVQGT
+254 
-259 DEVLRI
+259 
-265 DIDAVSVG
+265 
-273 NNIELSLTTTIS
+273 
-285 QPIDHAPSVGGGQ
+285 
-298 VSYTG
+298 
-303 DQIDITFDIQGEDSV
+303 
-318 GNPLATP
+318 
-325 VNAQVSVFD
+325 
-334 GIDPSAESVNITNVE
+334 
-349 TSSAA
+349 
-354 IEGTFSNIGSDNLQ
+354 
-368 SAVFDASA
+368 
-376 LDQFD
+376 
-381 GLLSDNQNTLARLSD
+381 
-396 DGTTITLSIQG
+396 
-407 RGEVVLTISLDTDG
+407 
-421 TYNFQQFKPI
+421 
-431 EEVSSDTLSF
+431 
-441 SLPITVTDFD
+441 
-451 QDVVTNT
+451 
-458 INIAI
+458 
-463 TDGDSPVIIN
+463 
-473 VDSIDV
+473 
-479 DEAGIVGG
+479 
-487 SQEGTAQ
+487 
-494 VSGSGSITADVFESD
+494 
-509 IIDHYELE
+509 
-517 PAEFN
+517 
-522 TGGTLVSNG
+522 
-531 EAVLLEL
+531 
-538 IDETNGIRTYEGY
+538 
-551 VEVNGSRITVFD
+551 
-563 VKIDS
+563 
-568 PSLGS
+568 
-573 YEFNLYEEL
+573 
-582 SHQGAEDALLTF
+582 
-594 ALPIYAVDAD
+594 
-604 GDRSAL
+604 
-610 SGGSNTPEAAEI
+610 
-622 LVNVKDDVVELVD
+622 
-635 KVESVTEPTLA
+635 
-646 GDTVVSYN
+646 
-654 LFNFEGADGSTIQS
+654 
-668 FNYDGVDYSLDQ
+668 
-680 SLLPDADQIFSFT
+680 
-693 EGVVTIS
+693 
-700 LNGDFSFEVA
+700 
-710 RDIDHSSSETIV
+710 
-722 KQFSFL
+722 
-728 AEDGDG
+728 
-734 DTDTATLELS
+734 
-744 ITDGQNPTIDL
+744 
-755 IPPVTLSE
+755 
-763 TDLADGSAPSGSTVS
+763 
-778 ATETIA
+778 
-784 FTAGSDDVSS
+784 
-794 FRIEPTEFNVG
+794 
-805 GALKSNGF
+805 
-813 AVEIKEDSANPGT
+813 
-826 YIGFITDGSNAEIPV
+826 
-841 FTIGFSTTTLGEY
+841 
-854 TFTLLEALDHVDG
+854 
-867 LDNNDLSFD
+867 NNDLSFD
-876 LPVYAVDTD
+876 LPVYAVDSD

-909 LDIVEPNLA
+909 LDITEPNLT
-918 DGTITTSTIDVMP
+918 DGTII
-931 NQSADGATITQFTYD
+931 
-946 GVVNTLDQSMSGEQQ
+946 
-961 FSFTEGELFITLEGE
+961 
-976 VRFEPNRDLD
+976 
-986 HSASEDI
+986 
-993 VKSIVVTSSDFDND
+993 
-1007 SLTST
+1007 
-1012 VTLTITDGD
+1012 
-1021 IPTIDAVPT
+1021 
-1030 VTLSETN
+1030 
-1037 LSDGSAP
+1037 
-1044 SSSAVSSTQT
+1044 
-1054 ITFTNQSDD
+1054 
-1063 VVRFRIE
+1063 
-1070 PSEFNTN
+1070 
-1077 DDLKSN
+1077 
-1083 GLAVELREDPVGSG
+1083 
-1097 DYIGFT
+1097 
-1103 TSATNVETTVFTLS
+1103 
-1117 FSSTTLGEYT
+1117 
-1127 FTLLEAL
+1127 
-1134 DHQDAHGNNDLSF
+1134 
-1147 DLPIYAVD
+1147 
-1155 SDDDDSL
+1155 
-1162 MSPLNVTIGDDV
+1162 
-1174 QIMQD
+1174 
-1179 GALNITEPT
+1179 
-1188 VADLAAGTVT
+1188 

-1204 MPNQSAD
+1204 MPEQSAD
-1211 GATVTQFTYDGQL
+1211 GAT
-1224 RTLDQNDIGE
+1224 
-1234 QQFSF
+1234 
-1239 TEGELFI
+1239 
-1246 TLQGEV
+1246 
-1252 RFEPNRNL
+1252 
-1260 DHTLNEDIVKSIV
+1260 
-1273 VTSSDS
+1273 
-1279 DNDVLTST
+1279 
-1287 VTLTITD
+1287 
-1294 GDIPTIDNVP
+1294 
-1304 TVTLS
+1304 
-1309 ETNLS
+1309 
-1314 DGSAPNTSAV
+1314 
-1324 SSTQT
+1324 
-1329 ITYTNQSDDVTSFRI
+1329 
-1344 EPTEFN
+1344 
-1350 VGDALTSNGLAVE
+1350 
-1363 LKADPT
+1363 
-1369 TPGGYIGYVTDG
+1369 
-1381 SNVETN
+1381 
-1387 IFTISFSDTN
+1387 
-1397 LGQYTFTLLE
+1397 
-1407 ALDHA
+1407 
-1412 DGLTNNDLSFDLPVY
+1412 
-1427 AVDSDG
+1427 
-1433 DDSLMSQLNVT
+1433 
-1444 ISDDVQIV
+1444 
-1452 QDGALD
+1452 
-1458 ITEPNLADGTITTNT
+1458 
-1473 IDVMPNQSADGAII
+1473 I

-1545 VTSSDSDNDVLTS
+1545 VTSSDLDNDVLTS
-1558 TITLTITDGDIPT
+1558 TVMLTITDGDIPT
-1571 IDAAPSVTLSE
+1571 IDA
-1582 TNLTDGSAPS
+1582 
-1592 SGAVS
+1592 
-1597 QTETITFTNQSD
+1597 
-1609 DVTSFRIEPTEF
+1609 
-1621 NVGGALTSNGFAVE
+1621 
-1635 IKEDSANPGTYIGFI
+1635 
-1650 TDGSNAE
+1650 
-1657 VPVFTIGFSTTTL
+1657 
-1670 GEYTFT
+1670 
-1676 LLEALDH
+1676 
-1683 VDGLDNND
+1683 
-1691 LSFELPVY
+1691 
-1699 AVDTDGDDSLV
+1699 
-1710 SQLNVTIG
+1710 
-1718 DDVQIMQDGTLDIV
+1718 
-1732 EPNLA
+1732 
-1737 DGTITTNTIDVMPNQ
+1737 
-1752 SADGATITQFTYDG
+1752 
-1766 VVNTLDQSISGEQQF
+1766 
-1781 SFTEGELYITL
+1781 
-1792 EGEVRFEPNR
+1792 
-1802 NLDHSVSEDIV
+1802 
-1813 KSIVVTSSDFD
+1813 
-1824 NDSLTSTVTLT
+1824 
-1835 ITDGDNPTIDVIP
+1835 
-1848 SVTLSETNLSD
+1848 
-1859 GSAPSGSAVSSTQ
+1859 
-1872 TITFTNQSDD
+1872 
-1882 VEKFRIEPT
+1882 
-1891 EFNTNDD
+1891 
-1898 LKSNGLAVELR
+1898 
-1909 EDPAGSGDY
+1909 
-1918 IGFTTSATNVETTV
+1918 
-1932 FALSFSSTTL
+1932 
-1942 GEYTFTLLEALD
+1942 
-1954 HQDARGNNDLSFDL
+1954 
-1968 PVYAVDS
+1968 
-1975 DGDDSI
+1975 
-1981 MSPLSVTIGDDVQ
+1981 
-1994 IMQDGTLDI
+1994 
-2003 VEPNLADGTVTT
+2003 
-2015 GTVDVMPNQSADGAT
+2015 
-2030 ITQFTYDGQL
+2030 
-2040 RTLDQNDNGEQQF
+2040 
-2053 SFTEGELFITLQ
+2053 
-2065 GEVHFEPNRN
+2065 
-2075 LDHTLNEDIVKSI
+2075 
-2088 VVTSSDSDND
+2088 
-2098 VLTSTVT
+2098 
-2105 LTITDGDIP
+2105 
-2114 TIDNVP
+2114 
-2120 TVSLSE
+2120 
-2126 TNLSDGSAPSGS
+2126 
-2138 AVSST
+2138 
-2143 QTITYTTQSDD
+2143 
-2154 VTSFRIEPT
+2154 
-2163 EFNVGGALTSNGLA
+2163 
-2177 VELKADPTTP
+2177 
-2187 GGYIGFVT
+2187 
-2195 DGSNVET
+2195 
-2202 NVFTISFSDTNL
+2202 
-2214 GQYTFT
+2214 
-2220 LLEALDH
+2220 
-2227 VDGLAKNDL
+2227 
-2236 SFDLPVYAVDS
+2236 
-2247 DGDDSLVSQLNVTIG
+2247 
-2262 DDVQIMQDGT
+2262 
-2272 LDITEPN
+2272 
-2279 LADGTITTNTID
+2279 
-2291 VMPEQSADGATIT
+2291 
-2304 QFTYDGQV
+2304 
-2312 RTLDQTDNGEQQFS
+2312 
-2326 FTEGELFITLEGD
+2326 
-2339 VRFEP
+2339 
-2344 NRNLD
+2344 
-2349 HTASEDIVKS
+2349 
-2359 IVVTSSDSDND
+2359 
-2370 VLTST
+2370 
-2375 VTLTITD
+2375 
-2382 GDNPTI
+2382 
-2388 DAVPSVTLS
+2388 VPSVTLS
-2397 ETNLADGSAPSG
+2397 ESNLADGSAPSG
-2409 SAVSQTETITFT
+2409 STVSQTETITFT

-2455 SANPGSYIGF
+2455 SANPGTYIGF
-2465 ITDGSGAEVPVFTIA
+2465 ITNGSGTEVPVFTIA

-2494 EALDHADG
+2494 EALDHVDG
-2502 QTNNDLSFDL
+2502 LDKNDLSFDL

-2546 ITEPNLADGTI
+2546 IIEPNLVDGTI

-2579 YDGVV
+2579 YDGQLR
-2584 NTLDQSISG
+2584 TLDQNDTG
-2593 EQQFSFTEGELY
+2593 EQQFSFTEGELF

-2645 STITLTIT
+2645 SAITLTIT
-2653 DGDNPIIDAVPSVSL
+2653 DGDNPTIDSVPSVVL
-2668 EEANLADGSTP
+2668 EEADLTDGSSP
-2679 TGSAVS
+2679 SGSAVS

-2743 VETTVFTLDFSSTT
+2743 VETTVFTLDFNSTT

-2776 NNDLTFNLPVYA
+2776 NNDLTFDLPVYA
-2788 VDSDGDDSVMSPLAV
+2788 VDTDGDDSLMSSLSV
-2803 TITDDIQVMVND
+2803 TITDDVQVMVSG
-2815 SLTIEEP
+2815 SLSIEEP

-2829 GTPTTPIVNV
+2829 GTPTTSVFDV
-2839 LDEEGADGTTITQF
+2839 LTSASADGATITQF

-2876 DGSLY
+2876 DGALY

-2905 SIVVTSSDSDRDL
+2905 SIVVTSSDSDSDL

-2981 TEFNIGG
+2981 TDFNVGG
-2988 ALTSNGLAVELKADP
+2988 ALKSNGLAVELKADP

-3010 GFVTTAPNV
+3010 GFVTDGSNV
-3019 ETNVFTISFSDTNLG
+3019 ETNVFTISFSDTNLS

-3047 DGLAKN
+3047 DGLVKN

-3077 VTIGDDVQIM
+3077 VTIGDDVQVM
-3087 QGGTLDITE
+3087 QNQALNIIEPTVADLAAGT
-3096 PNFADG
+3096 P
-3102 TITTN
+3102 TTA
-3107 TIDVMP
+3107 TVDVMP
-3113 EQSADGATITQ
+3113 SQSADGATITQ
-3124 FIYDNGSVITLDQND
+3124 FTYDGGAAITLDQND

-3145 VFAEGSLFIT
+3145 VFTEGSLFIT

-3167 LDHTASEDIVKSI
+3167 LNHTASEDIVKSI
-3180 VVTSSDLDNDVVTS
+3180 VVTSSDLDNDVLTS

-3206 TIDAVPSVTLSETN
+3206 TIDAVPSVTLSESN
-3220 LADGSTPSGSAVSQ
+3220 LADGSAPSGSAVSQ
-3234 TETIT
+3234 TE
-3239 FTNQSD
+3239 
-3245 DVSNFR
+3245 
-3251 IEPTEFNVG
+3251 
-3260 GALKSNGFAVEIKED
+3260 
-3275 SANPGTYIGFI
+3275 
-3286 TDGSNAEVP
+3286 
-3295 VFTISFSATTLG
+3295 
-3307 EYTFTL
+3307 
-3313 LEALDHVDGLDKN
+3313 
-3326 DLSFDLPVY
+3326 
-3335 AVDSD
+3335 
-3340 GDDSLVSQLNVT
+3340 
-3352 IGDDV
+3352 
-3357 QIMQD
+3357 
-3362 GTLDITEP
+3362 
-3370 NLADGTITT
+3370 
-3379 NTIDVMP
+3379 
-3386 NQSADGATITQF
+3386 
-3398 TYDGQ
+3398 
-3403 LRTLDQNDTG
+3403 
-3413 EQQFSFTEGELFITL
+3413 
-3428 EGEVRFESNRN
+3428 
-3439 LDHTASEDI
+3439 
-3448 VKSIVVTSSDFDN
+3448 
-3461 DPVTST
+3461 
-3467 VTLTITDG
+3467 
-3475 DIPTIDAVPS
+3475 
-3485 VTISETNLADGSAPN
+3485 
-3500 AGAVSST
+3500 
-3507 QTITFTNQSDDVVRF
+3507 TITFTNQSDDVVRF

-3544 REDPQGSGQYVGF
+3544 REEPQGSGKYIGF

-3574 AGTLGEYTF
+3574 SGTLGEYTF

-3603 LPVYAVDSDGDDSLV
+3603 LPVYAVDSDGDDSIV

-3648 SNTFDVMPSQSADGA
+3648 SNTFDVMPNQSADGA

-3686 KFVFTEGSVFIT
+3686 EFVFTEGSVFIT

-3709 NQNHSGGDI
+3709 NQNHAGGDI

-3743 DGDLPTINLVP
+3743 DGDLPTIDLVP

-3777 QTITYTVGSDDLSH
+3777 QTITYTAGSDDVSH

-3800 ISGALKSNGL
+3800 TSGALKSNGL

-3862 DGLQNNT
+3862 DGLQNNI
-3869 LSFDIPIL
+3869 LSFDVPVL
-3877 AVDVDG
+3877 AVDADG
-3883 DDSVMSPMTVTITD
+3883 DDSAMSPMTVAITD

-3919 GIPPTTP
+3919 GTPPTTA

-4033 LSEVNLADGSM
+4033 LSEVNLADGST
-4044 PSGSAVSST
+4044 PTGSPVSST

-4092 DPASAGDYIGFTDD
+4092 DPSSAGDYIGYTDD
-4106 GASNVTNVFTIR
+4106 GMGNVTDVFTIS
-4118 FDSVNKGEFT
+4118 FDSANKAQFT
-4128 FTLIEALDHLN
+4128 FTLIEALDHLD
-4139 GVLHNDLT
+4139 GVLNNDLT
-4147 FRLPVYAV
+4147 FRLPIYAV

-4184 ITEPNSGSPTTATVD
+4184 ITEPNSGTPTTTTVD
-4199 VMPLPSADGANITQ
+4199 VMPIPSADGANITQ

-4218 GSPITLNQNNNGEQE
+4218 GSPITLNQNISGEQE
-4233 FTFTEGSLFVTLTGD
+4233 FVFTEGSLFVTLDGD

-4260 AGNIVKSIVFTS
+4260 AGDIVKSIVFTS

-4278 MFSSTVTL
+4278 IFSSKVTL
-4286 TIIDGD
+4286 TIVDGD

-4313 TPSLNPVSMTQTIT
+4313 TPSVNPVSMTQTIT

-4355 LSLSL
+4355 LELSL
-4360 REDPVNSGDYI
+4360 REDPAGSGDYI

-4377 SGTEKVIFTLDFDD
+4377 SGVEKVIFTLDFDD

-4422 YAEDTDGDV
+4422 YAEDTDGDI

-4437 TVTIT
+4437 TVTIS

-4465 AVFDVMPAQSADGAT
+4465 TTFDVMPAQSADGAT

-4488 QPEMALVQTN
+4488 QAETALVQTD

-4525 NLDHSGGDI
+4525 NLDHSSGDI

-4577 NLVDGSSPGLPVSQT
+4577 NLIDGSSPGLPVSQT

-4598 TGSDDVNHFRIDTT
+4598 AGSDDVSHFRIDPA
-4612 QFNTSGDLKS
+4612 QFNTSGDLKA

-4631 DPANSGNYTG
+4631 DPLNSDNYIG
-4641 FVESGGI
+4641 YVESGGV

-4699 SAMKPLTVTIT
+4699 SVMKPLTVTIT

-4727 DEDDLGT
+4727 DEDDLGA

-4773 KISEI
+4773 KIAEI
-4778 TGAANTTTYQGA
+4778 TGAANTTTYQGV
-4790 TDLSGTPIFTLML
+4790 TDPSGTPIFTLVL

-4846 QYMLPIEV
+4846 QYVLPIEV
-4854 LDDAPVMSAPT
+4854 IDDAPVMTAPT

-4874 LTGIGSEQSED
+4874 LTGIGSDQSED

-4890 LFTVDEGADGVVK
+4890 LFTVDEGADGVVL

-4922 LEWLAVSQVGTTFTY
+4922 LEWLAVSQNGTTFTY
-4937 VAQTVT
+4937 VAQTAT

-4972 SAGENNIE
+4972 GADENAIDLN
-4980 LDFSVVAEDF
+4980 FSVVAEDF
-4990 DQDQSNAIDLKITVT
+4990 DQDKSNAIDLIITVT

-5020 GQGYG
+5020 GQGYN

-5032 ANTTDVG
+5032 ANATDVG

-5054 GADIVFRSGNNG
+5054 GADIVFQRGNATD
-5066 PYSSGFDLN
+5066 YSDALN
-5075 SGSQQVRVYEQ
+5075 LQSGSRIIRVYEQ
-5086 TNGGADTRE
+5086 TDDGNGGTQERQ
-5095 LGRLRINSNGEV
+5095 LGTLRINSNGEV
-5107 EFRANGYLDHDGL
+5107 EFKANGYLDHDGL

-5164 AGRDSTIPYAAGDA
+5164 AGRDSTIPYATGDE
-5178 PTLENVQDNQSGM
+5178 PTLENVQDNQNGL
-5191 PNAPAQVALQVSLY
+5191 PNAPAQVALQVRLY
-5205 DQDNNESIG
+5205 DQDNAESIG
-5214 QLTIQNSNHR
+5214 QLTIKSPNGGDSHQ
-5224 GTFYYFDGMEY
+5224 GTFYYFDGADYIE
-5235 HKLDP
+5235 LVP
-5240 EPNGDIIF
+5240 ESNGSIIF
-5248 DASVMD
+5248 GSPELE
-5254 QSFAPNPNEARQTIA
+5254 QSFAPNPSEPRQTIA
-5269 TIDNLFFVPDQNFGS
+5269 TIDNLFFVPDQHASSDETG
-5284 NNNGVRIN
+5284 GRVR
-5292 YELEIDNNGTPDHT
+5292 YELEIEKNGTTEHT
-5306 VNSNF
+5306 INSNF

-5346 NAESQDNSRT
+5346 NAESQDNSNT

-5368 SGKFELLDQN
+5368 DGKFELLDQN
-5378 GNVLTPTGG
+5378 GNVLTPVNG
-5387 VYIIAA
+5387 VYIIASA
-5393 GDINSTVVNPI
+5393 DINSTVVNPI

-5412 FKATAITEEIRNPF
+5412 FKATAITEETLNPY
-5426 DDAANGGAND
+5426 DDSANGGAND

-5442 VEQNIIIDVT
+5442 VEQSIVIDVT
-5452 ADADPGKFSV
+5452 ADADPGTFSV
-5462 SRIRINEDNIDDPD
+5462 SRIQINEDNIDDPD
-5476 YIGPLDNKDAFTLD
+5476 YVGPLDNKDAFTLD
-5490 EVITMTGSVDTDGSE
+5490 EVITMTGSVDSDSSE
-5505 ELFVRISNVTEGAVL
+5505 ELFVRISNVTAGAVL

-5554 TKHSNVDFTFDVTGV
+5554 TKHSNVDFTFNVTGV
-5569 VKDTANLSSGAQVD
+5569 VKDTANLSTGAQID

-5598 VADVPYGGTNGTD
+5598 VADTPYGGTNGTD
-5611 WTAITDS
+5611 WTTFTDGA
-5618 TVSGVQTT
+5618 TNGVQTT
-5626 IQESQNGDSFALL
+5626 IEESQNGDSFALL
-5639 DFTVLSGERRP
+5639 DFTVLSGERKP
-5650 ATGTTPLPDDG
+5650 DDPTDSPLTGDG
-5661 SEAITVVL
+5661 SEAITVIL

-5674 GVIIEDSDGTVI
+5674 GVILEDGDGTVI
-5686 DLNFVGYETGPSGSP
+5686 DLNFVGYETGPGGSP

-5712 TEVGTTSGIRIR
+5712 TEAGKTSGIRIR
-5724 PIDSSTENIHIQGK
+5724 PVDSSTENIHIQGK

-5748 LSFDQEIRV
+5748 LTFDQEIRV

-5770 NVTTGNEDTAIN
+5770 TVTRGNEDTAIN
-5782 IDWHPEGA
+5782 IDWHPEGT
-5790 DYIDSDEHFTSIVIS
+5790 DYIDDDEHFTKITING
-5805 DIPIDVESVVVNGDV
+5805 IPLGVTAVVNGDV
-5820 TWAYDAAAGTL
+5820 TVDDSTPGTL
-5831 TITPK
+5831 IITPK
-5836 GGQTAEEFTQIALN
+5836 DASQTPEQFTQIALA

-5855 ITPAQ
+5855 MTPPG
-5860 DSSTDFALDTVVML
+5860 DSSADFTLTTEVDV
-5874 EERDHEYVDASNPG
+5874 EERDHEYVDINNTG
-5888 QGIVT
+5888 QGIAM
-5893 ATITGTIDVRVRPVV
+5893 ATVTGTINVVVRPVV
-5908 EPGDTD
+5908 EPGDAD

-6027 NGLDFTPTNDA
+6027 NGLDFTPANDA

-6062 NNETSVQVQRTG
+6062 NNETSAQVQRTG

-6119 LSFTGRDDSTDQ
+6119 LSLTGRDDSTDQ
-6131 VTVIIDGILV
+6131 VTVIIDGTLV
-6141 IDAITSFPISLSGSS
+6141 IDATTSFPISLSGAS

-6163 KYVYETTVEQGVTV
+6163 KYVYETTVEQGVAV

-6224 VETDPTIEVNVVGSL
+6224 AETDPTIEVNVVGSL

-6246 DTDGQVGQDPVGYED
+6246 DTDGQAGQDPVGYED

-6268 SSTITDQVSGVE
+6268 NSTISDQVSGVE
-6280 GGEEKFTSI
+6280 GGQEAFTSI
-6289 TLTLDDTSVGA
+6289 TLTLDDPSIGA
-6300 FYTSAGVSLGTTVTF
+6300 FYDNTGTSLGTSVTF
-6315 DESEINAGALD
+6315 NQAEIAAGALD
-6326 NVLFRPA
+6326 NVLFRA
-6333 LNYPT
+6333 IENYPT

-6364 PVGTATDTDN
+6364 PAGTATDSDT

-6395 GSDPDII
+6395 GSDPDVI

-6417 GPVSIALTDLDGSEQ
+6417 GPISIALTDLDGSEQ

-6446 MRVDAGSAYTVKN
+6446 MRADAGSTYTVKN
-6459 NGGGE
+6459 NGNGE

-6480 EISVLPPKNFSGTAE
+6480 EISILPPKNFSGTAE

-6523 VPVGDDVDTDPTDS
+6523 VPVGDDVDTNPTDS
-6537 IAGNEGQ
+6537 VTGNEGQ

-6553 ILDKEFSATGSVA
+6553 ILDKELSATGSGTY
-6566 STENAPE
+6566 TENAPE
-6573 TLRVEVANVP
+6573 TLRVEVAGVP
-6583 QDASIYYPDGTTLG
+6583 QDASIFYPDGTTLA
-6597 SYDPATQIWTLDVPA
+6597 SYDPATQLWTLDVPA

-6627 DTGNALG
+6627 DTGNVLG

-6651 STEYLGTPTSF
+6651 NTEYLGTPTSF

-6672 DQPTFVNVTNI
+6672 DQPIFVNVTNI
-6683 ETPEDI
+6683 ETSEDI
-6689 SIAIDNFSIY
+6689 SVAIDNFSIY
-6699 DVDANFDNPDAPYV
+6699 DVDANFDNPDAPYE
-6713 LTLQV
+6713 LTLKV
-6718 DQTLSGAQGV
+6718 DQTLTGAQGV

-6772 QNYLNQNG
+6772 QNYLNQSG

-6792 NNGLIDAGDP
+6792 NNGLIDVGDP
-6802 NTTQTN
+6802 NTAQTN
-6808 QTTFTIKVTEVNDA
+6808 QATFTIKVTEVNDA

-6842 ESDLIAASSDLEN
+6842 EGDLIAASSDLEN
-6855 HNLSVTGVT
+6855 HNLTVTGVT

-6880 ADNAAITGPFWL
+6880 ADDAGITGPFWI
-6892 FVADNDFNGDVK
+6892 FIADNDFNGDVK
-6904 FNYSIIDDGTSNGV
+6904 FNYSIIDDGTTNGA
-6918 DDFLTDN
+6918 DDFKTDS

-6942 DIDLGTMLEEGQLII
+6942 DIDLGTMLEEGQLVI
-6957 KEEDLISATSDPEND
+6957 KEEDLISATTDPEND

-6983 GLGQLE
+6983 GQGQLQ

-7028 GTTNGVNDFLTDTG
+7028 GTTNGADDFLTDTG
-7042 EISVVVTEV
+7042 EISVVVTDV
-7051 NDQPVATDIDLGNI
+7051 NDQPVATDIDLGTI

-7075 EDLIAA
+7075 EDLIGA

-7107 ENLGG
+7107 ENVGG
-7112 SDDAT
+7112 ADDAA
-7117 ITGPYWIFTAAD
+7117 ITGPYWVFTAAN
-7129 EYNGNVKFTYTV
+7129 EYNGDVKFTYTV

-7177 VTKVVDE
+7177 VTTVVDE

-7194 VSDPDYVDAF
+7194 VSDPDYVDTF

-7220 NVSLPAGAT
+7220 NVSLPAVTT
-7229 VVINGNN
+7229 VMVNGNN
-7236 TGSVI
+7236 TGSVT
-7241 LVGTLSELNALI
+7241 LVGALSDLNALI

-7282 SGNPSGIAIETTP
+7282 SGNPSGIAIETAP
-7295 VVYNIAVTPVANTPT
+7295 VVYNIAVTPVANAPT

-7358 TGAQITSD
+7358 AGAQITSD

-7418 SASIDLNLNIVSD
+7418 STSIDLNLNIVSD

-7439 ETNDVQLL
+7439 ETDDVQLL

-7487 SDILTGGNGM
+7487 SDILTGGDGM
-7497 DSFVWF
+7497 DSFVWL

-7510 DTITDFNL
+7510 DTITDFSL

-7533 KDATVNMTTLLQHID
+7533 KNTSPDMTALLQQID
-7548 AKVDGNDV
+7548 AKVEGDDI
-7556 ELTINPDGIGT
+7556 ELTIKSDGLGT

>member
-1 MDIEVS
+1 
-7 RQAAVVE
+7 
-14 AVSGDVVLV
+14 
-23 KPDGSARKISA
+23 
-34 GDIIRANEI
+34 
-43 VITSNGSEILLGVQ
+43 
-57 NAAIPVGENCIGCV
+57 
-71 DNNVAWVEAPI
+71 
-82 AGEVNFDLEQA
+82 
-93 DAGTFTDDD
+93 
-102 LAAIQEAILGGADPT
+102 
-117 QILEATAAG
+117 
-126 GGLGSANAGFV
+126 
-137 TIDYNYT
+137 
-144 QTQPSTF
+144 
-151 FETAGL
+151 
-157 EVQVVDEDREEFR
+157 
-170 TITRSSGGQSISEV
+170 
-184 LTEGSISGNTYPQSI
+184 
-199 TTTETILAGSLA
+199 
-211 LAPDSFVPETL
+211 
-222 SLASLLSELN
+222 
-232 SDITSSG
+232 
-239 QPVTFTYDAATNSIV
+239 
-254 GVQGT
+254 
-259 DEVLRI
+259 
-265 DIDAVSVG
+265 
-273 NNIELSLTTTIS
+273 
-285 QPIDHAPSVGGGQ
+285 
-298 VSYTG
+298 
-303 DQIDITFDIQGEDSV
+303 
-318 GNPLATP
+318 
-325 VNAQVSVFD
+325 
-334 GIDPSAESVNITNVE
+334 
-349 TSSAA
+349 
-354 IEGTFSNIGSDNLQ
+354 
-368 SAVFDASA
+368 
-376 LDQFD
+376 
-381 GLLSDNQNTLARLSD
+381 
-396 DGTTITLSIQG
+396 
-407 RGEVVLTISLDTDG
+407 
-421 TYNFQQFKPI
+421 
-431 EEVSSDTLSF
+431 
-441 SLPITVTDFD
+441 
-451 QDVVTNT
+451 
-458 INIAI
+458 
-463 TDGDSPVIIN
+463 
-473 VDSIDV
+473 
-479 DEAGIVGG
+479 
-487 SQEGTAQ
+487 
-494 VSGSGSITADVFESD
+494 
-509 IIDHYELE
+509 
-517 PAEFN
+517 
-522 TGGTLVSNG
+522 
-531 EAVLLEL
+531 
-538 IDETNGIRTYEGY
+538 
-551 VEVNGSRITVFD
+551 
-563 VKIDS
+563 
-568 PSLGS
+568 
-573 YEFNLYEEL
+573 
-582 SHQGAEDALLTF
+582 
-594 ALPIYAVDAD
+594 
-604 GDRSAL
+604 
-610 SGGSNTPEAAEI
+610 
-622 LVNVKDDVVELVD
+622 
-635 KVESVTEPTLA
+635 
-646 GDTVVSYN
+646 
-654 LFNFEGADGSTIQS
+654 
-668 FNYDGVDYSLDQ
+668 
-680 SLLPDADQIFSFT
+680 
-693 EGVVTIS
+693 
-700 LNGDFSFEVA
+700 
-710 RDIDHSSSETIV
+710 
-722 KQFSFL
+722 
-728 AEDGDG
+728 
-734 DTDTATLELS
+734 
-744 ITDGQNPTIDL
+744 
-755 IPPVTLSE
+755 
-763 TDLADGSAPSGSTVS
+763 
-778 ATETIA
+778 
-784 FTAGSDDVSS
+784 
-794 FRIEPTEFNVG
+794 
-805 GALKSNGF
+805 
-813 AVEIKEDSANPGT
+813 
-826 YIGFITDGSNAEIPV
+826 
-841 FTIGFSTTTLGEY
+841 
-854 TFTLLEALDHVDG
+854 
-867 LDNNDLSFD
+867 
-876 LPVYAVDTD
+876 
-885 GDDSLVSQLNVTI
+885 
-898 GDDVQIMQDGT
+898 
-909 LDIVEPNLA
+909 
-918 DGTITTSTIDVMP
+918 
-931 NQSADGATITQFTYD
+931 
-946 GVVNTLDQSMSGEQQ
+946 
-961 FSFTEGELFITLEGE
+961 
-976 VRFEPNRDLD
+976 
-986 HSASEDI
+986 
-993 VKSIVVTSSDFDND
+993 
-1007 SLTST
+1007 
-1012 VTLTITDGD
+1012 
-1021 IPTIDAVPT
+1021 
-1030 VTLSETN
+1030 
-1037 LSDGSAP
+1037 
-1044 SSSAVSSTQT
+1044 
-1054 ITFTNQSDD
+1054 
-1063 VVRFRIE
+1063 
-1070 PSEFNTN
+1070 
-1077 DDLKSN
+1077 
-1083 GLAVELREDPVGSG
+1083 
-1097 DYIGFT
+1097 
-1103 TSATNVETTVFTLS
+1103 
-1117 FSSTTLGEYT
+1117 
-1127 FTLLEAL
+1127 
-1134 DHQDAHGNNDLSF
+1134 
-1147 DLPIYAVD
+1147 
-1155 SDDDDSL
+1155 
-1162 MSPLNVTIGDDV
+1162 
-1174 QIMQD
+1174 
-1179 GALNITEPT
+1179 
-1188 VADLAAGTVT
+1188 
-1198 TNTIDV
+1198 
-1204 MPNQSAD
+1204 
-1211 GATVTQFTYDGQL
+1211 
-1224 RTLDQNDIGE
+1224 
-1234 QQFSF
+1234 
-1239 TEGELFI
+1239 
-1246 TLQGEV
+1246 
-1252 RFEPNRNL
+1252 
-1260 DHTLNEDIVKSIV
+1260 
-1273 VTSSDS
+1273 
-1279 DNDVLTST
+1279 
-1287 VTLTITD
+1287 
-1294 GDIPTIDNVP
+1294 
-1304 TVTLS
+1304 
-1309 ETNLS
+1309 
-1314 DGSAPNTSAV
+1314 
-1324 SSTQT
+1324 
-1329 ITYTNQSDDVTSFRI
+1329 
-1344 EPTEFN
+1344 
-1350 VGDALTSNGLAVE
+1350 
-1363 LKADPT
+1363 
-1369 TPGGYIGYVTDG
+1369 
-1381 SNVETN
+1381 
-1387 IFTISFSDTN
+1387 
-1397 LGQYTFTLLE
+1397 
-1407 ALDHA
+1407 
-1412 DGLTNNDLSFDLPVY
+1412 
-1427 AVDSDG
+1427 
-1433 DDSLMSQLNVT
+1433 
-1444 ISDDVQIV
+1444 
-1452 QDGALD
+1452 
-1458 ITEPNLADGTITTNT
+1458 
-1473 IDVMPNQSADGAII
+1473 
-1487 TQFTY
+1487 
-1492 DGQVRTLDQTDN
+1492 
-1504 GEQQF
+1504 
-1509 SFTEGEL
+1509 
-1516 FITLEGEV
+1516 
-1524 RFEPN
+1524 
-1529 RNLDHTAS
+1529 
-1537 EDIVKSIV
+1537 
-1545 VTSSDSDNDVLTS
+1545 
-1558 TITLTITDGDIPT
+1558 
-1571 IDAAPSVTLSE
+1571 
-1582 TNLTDGSAPS
+1582 
-1592 SGAVS
+1592 
-1597 QTETITFTNQSD
+1597 
-1609 DVTSFRIEPTEF
+1609 
-1621 NVGGALTSNGFAVE
+1621 
-1635 IKEDSANPGTYIGFI
+1635 
-1650 TDGSNAE
+1650 
-1657 VPVFTIGFSTTTL
+1657 
-1670 GEYTFT
+1670 
-1676 LLEALDH
+1676 
-1683 VDGLDNND
+1683 
-1691 LSFELPVY
+1691 
-1699 AVDTDGDDSLV
+1699 
-1710 SQLNVTIG
+1710 
-1718 DDVQIMQDGTLDIV
+1718 
-1732 EPNLA
+1732 
-1737 DGTITTNTIDVMPNQ
+1737 
-1752 SADGATITQFTYDG
+1752 
-1766 VVNTLDQSISGEQQF
+1766 
-1781 SFTEGELYITL
+1781 
-1792 EGEVRFEPNR
+1792 
-1802 NLDHSVSEDIV
+1802 
-1813 KSIVVTSSDFD
+1813 
-1824 NDSLTSTVTLT
+1824 
-1835 ITDGDNPTIDVIP
+1835 
-1848 SVTLSETNLSD
+1848 
-1859 GSAPSGSAVSSTQ
+1859 
-1872 TITFTNQSDD
+1872 
-1882 VEKFRIEPT
+1882 
-1891 EFNTNDD
+1891 
-1898 LKSNGLAVELR
+1898 
-1909 EDPAGSGDY
+1909 
-1918 IGFTTSATNVETTV
+1918 
-1932 FALSFSSTTL
+1932 
-1942 GEYTFTLLEALD
+1942 
-1954 HQDARGNNDLSFDL
+1954 
-1968 PVYAVDS
+1968 
-1975 DGDDSI
+1975 
-1981 MSPLSVTIGDDVQ
+1981 
-1994 IMQDGTLDI
+1994 
-2003 VEPNLADGTVTT
+2003 
-2015 GTVDVMPNQSADGAT
+2015 
-2030 ITQFTYDGQL
+2030 
-2040 RTLDQNDNGEQQF
+2040 
-2053 SFTEGELFITLQ
+2053 
-2065 GEVHFEPNRN
+2065 
-2075 LDHTLNEDIVKSI
+2075 
-2088 VVTSSDSDND
+2088 
-2098 VLTSTVT
+2098 
-2105 LTITDGDIP
+2105 
-2114 TIDNVP
+2114 
-2120 TVSLSE
+2120 
-2126 TNLSDGSAPSGS
+2126 GS

-2143 QTITYTTQSDD
+2143 QTITYTTQSDE
-2154 VTSFRIEPT
+2154 VTGFRIEPT

-2227 VDGLAKNDL
+2227 ADGLVNNDL

-2262 DDVQIMQDGT
+2262 DDVQIMQGGT

-2312 RTLDQTDNGEQQFS
+2312 RTLDQTENGEQQFS
-2326 FTEGELFITLEGD
+2326 FTEGEVFITLEGE

-2359 IVVTSSDSDND
+2359 IVVTSSDLDND
-2370 VLTST
+2370 VVTST

-2382 GDNPTI
+2382 GDIPTI
-2388 DAVPSVTLS
+2388 DTVPSVTLS
-2397 ETNLADGSAPSG
+2397 ETNLADGSAS
-2409 SAVSQTETITFT
+2409 SSAAVSQTETITFT
-2421 NQSDDVASF
+2421 NQSDDVTRF
-2430 RIEPTEFN
+2430 RIESTEFN

-2455 SANPGSYIGF
+2455 SANPGTYIGF
-2465 ITDGSGAEVPVFTIA
+2465 ITDGSNAEVPVFTIS

-2494 EALDHADG
+2494 EALDHVDG
-2502 QTNNDLSFDL
+2502 LDNNDLSFEL

-2517 DTDGDDSLVSQLNV
+2517 DTDGDDSLVSQLDV

-2557 TTNTIDVMPNQSADG
+2557 TTSTIDVMPNQSADG

-2579 YDGVV
+2579 YDGQLR
-2584 NTLDQSISG
+2584 TLDQNDNG
-2593 EQQFSFTEGELY
+2593 EQQFSFTEGELF

-2668 EEANLADGSTP
+2668 KEADLADGSLP
-2679 TGSAVS
+2679 SGSAVS

-2743 VETTVFTLDFSSTT
+2743 VEATVFTLDFSSTT

-2822 TVADLAA
+2822 TVADLAM
-2829 GTPTTPIVNV
+2829 GTPTTSTVNV

-2905 SIVVTSSDSDRDL
+2905 SIVVTSSDSDSDL

-2981 TEFNIGG
+2981 TEFNVGG
-2988 ALTSNGLAVELKADP
+2988 ALKSNGLAVELKADP

-3077 VTIGDDVQIM
+3077 VTIGDDVQVM
-3087 QGGTLDITE
+3087 QNQALNIIEPTVADLAAGT
-3096 PNFADG
+3096 P
-3102 TITTN
+3102 TTA
-3107 TIDVMP
+3107 TVDVMP
-3113 EQSADGATITQ
+3113 SQSADGATITQ
-3124 FIYDNGSVITLDQND
+3124 FTYDGGTAITLDQND

-3167 LDHTASEDIVKSI
+3167 LDHTLSEDIVKSI
-3180 VVTSSDLDNDVVTS
+3180 VVTSSDLDNDVVAS
-3194 TVTLTITDGDIP
+3194 TITLTITDGDIP

-3245 DVSNFR
+3245 DVTSFR
-3251 IEPTEFNVG
+3251 IEPTQFNVG
-3260 GALKSNGFAVEIKED
+3260 GALKSNGFSVEVKED

-3286 TDGSNAEVP
+3286 TNGSSTEVP

-3307 EYTFTL
+3307 GYTFTL

-3362 GTLDITEP
+3362 GTLDIVEP
-3370 NLADGTITT
+3370 NLADGTVTT

-3386 NQSADGATITQF
+3386 NQSADGATITEF
-3398 TYDGQ
+3398 SFGGIVK
-3403 LRTLDQNDTG
+3403 TLDQSIVG
-3413 EQQFSFTEGELFITL
+3413 EQQFSFSEGELFITL
-3428 EGEVRFESNRN
+3428 QGQVRFEPNRD
-3439 LDHTASEDI
+3439 LDHSVSENI

-3485 VTISETNLADGSAPN
+3485 VTLSETNLADGSAPS

-3544 REDPQGSGQYVGF
+3544 REDPQGSGQYIGF

-3574 AGTLGEYTF
+3574 SGTLGEYTF

-3618 SQLGVTIGDD
+3618 SQLGVIIGDD

-3633 DGTITSREPATSVET
+3633 DGTITSREPASSVET
-3648 SNTFDVMPSQSADGA
+3648 SNTFDVMPNQSADGA

-3686 KFVFTEGSVFIT
+3686 EFVFTEGSVFIT

-3709 NQNHSGGDI
+3709 NQNHAGGDI

-3743 DGDLPTINLVP
+3743 DGDLPTIDLVP
-3754 GITLSEVDLADGSVP
+3754 GITLSEVDLADGSAP

-3777 QTITYTVGSDDLSH
+3777 QTITYTVGSDDVSH
-3791 FRIDPTQFN
+3791 FRIDPMQFN
-3800 ISGALKSNGL
+3800 TSGALKSNGL
-3810 DVEIKEQPANSGN
+3810 DVEIKEQPANSGH
-3823 YIGFVKDGSNVETNV
+3823 YIGFVKDSSNVETNV

-3869 LSFDIPIL
+3869 LSFDVPVL
-3877 AVDVDG
+3877 AVDADG
-3883 DDSVMSPMTVTITD
+3883 DDSAMSPMTVAITD

-3919 GIPPTTP
+3919 GTPPTTP

-3949 TAVTLDPSISTEQ
+3949 TAVTLDPSIATEQ
-3962 VFTVTDGLLY
+3962 VFTVTDGLMY

-4025 INVVPDVN
+4025 IDVVPDVN
-4033 LSEVNLADGSM
+4033 LSEVNLADGST
-4044 PSGSAVSST
+4044 PTGSPVSST

-4092 DPASAGDYIGFTDD
+4092 DPASTGDYIGYTDD
-4106 GASNVTNVFTIR
+4106 GMGNVTDVFTIS
-4118 FDSVNKGEFT
+4118 FDSANKAQFT
-4128 FTLIEALDHLN
+4128 FTLIEALDHLD
-4139 GVLHNDLT
+4139 GVLYNDLT
-4147 FRLPVYAV
+4147 FRLPIYAV

-4170 IEDDIQQMQDGFLT
+4170 IEDDLQQMQDGFLT
-4184 ITEPNSGSPTTATVD
+4184 ITEPNTGTATTATVD
-4199 VMPLPSADGANITQ
+4199 VMPIPSADGATITQ

-4218 GSPITLNQNNNGEQE
+4218 GSAITLNQSISGEQE
-4233 FTFTEGSLFVTLTGD
+4233 FVFTEGSLFVTLDGD

-4260 AGNIVKSIVFTS
+4260 AGDIVKSIVFTS

-4278 MFSSTVTL
+4278 IFSSKVTL
-4286 TIIDGD
+4286 TIVDGD
-4292 GPTIDVVP
+4292 GPAIDVVP

-4313 TPSLNPVSMTQTIT
+4313 TPSVNPVSMTQTIT

-4355 LSLSL
+4355 LELSL
-4360 REDPVNSGDYI
+4360 REDPANSGDYI
-4371 AFTTNG
+4371 AFTTDG
-4377 SGTEKVIFTLDFDD
+4377 SGVEKVIFTLDFDD

-4422 YAEDTDGDV
+4422 YAEDTDGDI

-4465 AVFDVMPAQSADGAT
+4465 TVFDVMPAQSADGAT
-4480 ITKFVYDN
+4480 ITKFTYGS
-4488 QPEMALVQTN
+4488 QPEESLVQTD
-4498 TGEQEFVFTEGSLF
+4498 TGQQEFMFAEGSLF

-4518 VRFEPNR
+4518 VRFEPKR

-4560 GAPPTIDTVPT
+4560 GAPPVIDTVPT
-4571 VALAEA
+4571 VALEEA

-4598 TGSDDVNHFRIDTT
+4598 AGSDDVSHFRIDTT
-4612 QFNTSGDLKS
+4612 QFNTSGDLKA

-4631 DPANSGNYTG
+4631 DPLNSDNYIG
-4641 FVESGGI
+4641 YIESGGV

-4676 PVQGNNDQIF
+4676 PVQGNNDQVF

-4773 KISEI
+4773 KITEI

-4790 TDLSGTPIFTLML
+4790 TDPSGTPIFTLVL

-4846 QYMLPIEV
+4846 QYVLPIEV
-4854 LDDAPVMSAPT
+4854 LDDVPVMTAPT

-4874 LTGIGSEQSED
+4874 LTGIGSDQSED

-4922 LEWLAVSQVGTTFTY
+4922 LEWLAVSQVGATFTY

-4943 SNEAVFEIIFDTSD
+4943 SNEAVFEITFDTSD

-4972 SAGENNIE
+4972 GADENNIE
-4980 LDFSVVAEDF
+4980 LGFSVVAEDF
-4990 DQDQSNAIDLKITVT
+4990 DQDQSNAIDLTITVT

-5020 GQGYG
+5020 GQNYNG
-5025 NSKVDMF
+5025 SKVDMF
-5032 ANTTDVG
+5032 ANATDVG
-5039 ADGAVLSRIEGISNN
+5039 ADGAALTRIEGITSN
-5054 GADIVFRSGNNG
+5054 GADIVFRTGNNG
-5066 PYSSGFDLN
+5066 PYSSGLDLN
-5075 SGSQQVRVYEQ
+5075 SGSQVVRVYEQ
-5086 TNGGADTRE
+5086 TNGGADTRQ
-5095 LGRLRINSNGEV
+5095 LGRLRINSDGEV

-5133 GDLDTSETPLDIT
+5133 GDLDTFETPLDIT

-5164 AGRDSTIPYAAGDA
+5164 AGRDSTIPYATGDE
-5178 PTLENVQDNQSGM
+5178 PTLENVQDNQSGL
-5191 PNAPAQVALQVSLY
+5191 PDAPAQVALQVSLY
-5205 DQDNNESIG
+5205 DQDNAESIG
-5214 QLTIQNSNHR
+5214 QLTIKSPNGGDSHQ
-5224 GTFYYFDGMEY
+5224 GTFYYLDGTSSQYIE
-5235 HKLDP
+5235 LVP
-5240 EPNGDIIF
+5240 EPNGSIIF
-5248 DASVMD
+5248 GPPQLE
-5254 QSFAPNPNEARQTIA
+5254 QSFAPNPNEPRQTIA
-5269 TIDNLFFVPDQNFGS
+5269 TIDNLFFVPDQHASSDETG
-5284 NNNGVRIN
+5284 GRVR
-5292 YELEIDNNGTPDHT
+5292 YELEIEKNGSTDHT

-5326 SNSTYQYQVNEDE
+5326 ANSTYQYQVNEDE
-5339 DNVTLQL
+5339 DSVTLQL
-5346 NAESQDNSRT
+5346 NAVSQDNSQT

-5368 SGKFELLDQN
+5368 DGKFELLDQN
-5378 GNVLTPTGG
+5378 GTVLTPVNG
-5387 VYIIAA
+5387 VYVIASA
-5393 GDINSTVVNPI
+5393 DINSTVVNPI

-5412 FKATAITEEIRNPF
+5412 FKATAITEETLNPY
-5426 DDAANGGAND
+5426 DDSANGGVD

-5462 SRIRINEDNIDDPD
+5462 SRIKINEDNIDNPD

-5505 ELFVRISNVTEGAVL
+5505 ELFVRISNITEGAVL
-5520 YFLGTTTVVPTI
+5520 SSTDSNVTIDTVTV
-5532 TINGVDYQEIAYSDL
+5532 NGIVYQEVAYADL
-5547 ANVEVVP
+5547 AKIEVIP
-5554 TKHSNVDFTFDVTGV
+5554 AEHSNVDFTFDVTGV
-5569 VKDTANLSSGAQVD
+5569 VKDTANLSTGAQVD

-5598 VADVPYGGTNGTD
+5598 VADVPYGGTDGTA
-5611 WTAITDS
+5611 WTAITDG
-5618 TVSGVQTT
+5618 TTSGVQTT
-5626 IQESQNGDSFALL
+5626 IQESQNGDSFAEL

-5650 ATGTTPLPDDG
+5650 DPTAVDQTPLPDDG
-5661 SEAITVVL
+5661 SESITVIL

-5674 GVIIEDSDGTVI
+5674 GVILEDGDGTVI
-5686 DLNFVGYETGPSGSP
+5686 DLNFVGYETGPGGSP

-5712 TEVGTTSGIRIR
+5712 TEAGKTSGIRIR
-5724 PIDSSTENIHIQGK
+5724 PVDSSTENIHIQGQ

-5748 LSFDQEIRV
+5748 LTFDQEVRV
-5757 LVEPI
+5757 LVEPR
-5762 IDTSATYN
+5762 IDTLTGYVN
-5770 NVTTGNEDTAIN
+5770 TTNGNEDSVIN
-5782 IDWHPEGA
+5782 IDWHPEGVS
-5790 DYIDSDEHFTSIVIS
+5790 YIDSDEHFTEIKIS
-5805 DIPIDVESVVVNGDV
+5805 NIPSGVTVAVNGDV
-5820 TWAYDAAAGTL
+5820 KVVDDGAGTL

-5836 GGQTAEEFTQIALN
+5836 DSNQTPEQFTQIALA

-5855 ITPAQ
+5855 MTPPA
-5860 DSSTDFALDTVVML
+5860 DSSADFTLSTEVKV
-5874 EERDHEYVDASNPG
+5874 EERDHEYVDSGNPG
-5888 QGIVT
+5888 QGIAT
-5893 ATITGTIDVRVRPVV
+5893 ATVSGTVNVVVRPVV
-5908 EPGDTD
+5908 EPEDA
-5914 NKIVVSNED
+5914 NNNLIVDDVA
-5923 GSGDLTTITADANGV
+5923 GTGALATVVADANTGV
-5938 IKFTTNSDNQT
+5938 LKFTTNSDNT
-5949 TDTNGDEI
+5949 SVTDEFVI
-5957 WDGEYVVRYQETDL
+5957 RYQETDA
-5971 STVEEQVD
+5971 SSAIEEVD
-5979 EVIVQLT
+5979 QLVIQLT
-5986 NTDGSAL
+5986 NVDDSAL
-5993 SDDILGQLLVT
+5993 SDDVLNQLLVI
-6004 GASYEGGGRW
+6004 GAAYEGNGRW

-6020 AFSVSAP
+6020 LFSISAP
-6027 NGLDFTPTNDA
+6027 NGLAFPPLSGTSG
-6038 DDVATDFNDIKMTI
+6038 VFNDIKMTI
-6052 FTLVSDPGDA
+6052 FSTVIDRGDGVEIESSPA
-6062 NNETSVQVQRTG
+6062 VQREG
-6074 EVTLSYPEVLTA
+6074 EVNLSFPEVLVGGNE
-6086 PDKVAADIAIV
+6086 VAADITMV
-6097 PDSVIDAVE
+6097 PDSVVDAIE
-6106 DTQLDLGAALNGI
+6106 DTQLDLGSALNSLITFSGE
-6119 LSFTGRDDSTDQ
+6119 DASTDQ
-6131 VTVIIDGILV
+6131 VTIIIDDSVTINPGG
-6141 IDAITSFPISLSGSS
+6141 TFPISLGGGS

-6163 KYVYETTVEQGVTV
+6163 KYVFETTVEQGVPT
-6177 DSSGLLLNLP
+6177 DFSGLLLNLP
-6187 PNYSGD
+6187 ADYSGD
-6193 FRLPMT
+6193 FRLPIT
-6199 IVTKDLQSGD
+6199 IVTKDTQSGD
-6209 EKTLVTE
+6209 EKTLVTD
-6216 VIIKVAPD
+6216 VVIKVAPD
-6224 VETDPTIEVNVVGSL
+6224 VEGNPDFDVTVVGSL
-6239 DDAFNPV
+6239 DDSFNPV
-6246 DTDGQVGQDPVGYED
+6246 DTDGQAGQDPVGYED

-6268 SSTITDQVSGVE
+6268 SSTITDQVSGIE
-6280 GGEEKFTSI
+6280 GGDEKFTSI

-6300 FYTSAGVSLGTTVTF
+6300 FYTNAGVSLGTTVTF
-6315 DESEINAGALD
+6315 DEAEISAGALD
-6326 NVLFRPA
+6326 DVLFRPA

-6338 GNDINQVQVNVSG
+6338 GNDINQVKVNVNG
-6351 TVTDTATYNDPAS
+6351 TITDTATYNDASS
-6364 PVGTATDTDN
+6364 PVGSTTDTDT
-6374 FSTSVSFEVVPVVD
+6374 FSTSVNFEVVPVVD
-6388 DVSVTGP
+6388 DVLVTGP
-6395 GSDPDII
+6395 GSDPDVI
-6402 EITGNEDQLISLSGT
+6402 EITGSEDQEISLSGT
-6417 GPVSIALTDLDGSEQ
+6417 SPISIGLTDLDGSES

-6446 MRVDAGSAYTVKN
+6446 FRVDNNSDFTVKN
-6459 NGGGE
+6459 NGGGV
-6464 WSVQLPQ
+6464 WSVQLPP
-6471 ASGLSFDLS
+6471 SVSTSFDLS
-6480 EISVLPPKNFSGTAE
+6480 EISVLPPKDFSGTFE

-6510 TAAAN
+6510 TNAGT
-6515 LPSFKLHV
+6515 LPSFEVHV
-6523 VPVGDDVDTDPTDS
+6523 LPVGDDVDTNPTDS
-6537 IAGNEGQ
+6537 VTGNEGQ

-6553 ILDKEFSATGSVA
+6553 ILDKELSVTGSGTY
-6566 STENAPE
+6566 SENAPE
-6573 TLRVEVANVP
+6573 TLRVEVAGVP
-6583 QDASIYYPDGTTLG
+6583 QDASIFYPDGTTLA
-6597 SYDPATQIWTLDVPA
+6597 SYDPVTQLWTLDVSA

-6627 DTGNALG
+6627 DAGNVLG

-6651 STEYLGTPTSF
+6651 NTEYLGTPTSF

-6718 DQTLSGAQGV
+6718 DQTLPGAQGV

-6742 PDGSL
+6742 PDGTL

-6759 LTNGAVTFKPDPD
+6759 LTNGAVTFKPDPE
-6772 QNYLNQNG
+6772 QNYLNQSG

-6792 NNGLIDAGDP
+6792 NNGLIDVGDP
-6802 NTTQTN
+6802 NTAQTN

-6822 PVATDVD
+6822 PVATDID

-6842 ESDLIAASSDLEN
+6842 EGDLIAASSDLEN
-6855 HNLSVTGVT
+6855 HNLTVTGVT
-6864 LTQGQGQLTR
+6864 ITQGQGQLTR

-6880 ADNAAITGPFWL
+6880 VDDAAITGPFWI
-6892 FVADNDFNGDVK
+6892 FTAANDFNGDVK
-6904 FNYSIIDDGTSNGV
+6904 FNYDIIDDGTTNGV

-6925 AEISLVVT
+6925 A
-6933 EVNDQPVAS
+6933 
-6942 DIDLGTMLEEGQLII
+6942 
-6957 KEEDLISATSDPEND
+6957 
-6972 TITVNSLVLDQ
+6972 
-6983 GLGQLE
+6983 
-6989 RFENVGGADD
+6989 
-6999 ATITGPYWVFTA
+6999 
-7011 ANEYNGDVKFT
+7011 
-7022 YTVEDD
+7022 
-7028 GTTNGVNDFLTDTG
+7028 

-7075 EDLIAA
+7075 GDLIAA
-7081 TSDPENDTITVTN
+7081 TSDPENDTISVTN

-7107 ENLGG
+7107 ENVGG
-7112 SDDAT
+7112 ADDAM
-7117 ITGPYWIFTAAD
+7117 ITGPYWVFTAAD

-7162 IVDGVNDTPVVNGDS
+7162 IVDGVNDTPVIDGDS
-7177 VTKVVDE
+7177 VTTLIDE
-7184 DAGQLLSGIN
+7184 DTGQLLSGIN

-7220 NVSLPAGAT
+7220 NVSLPAVTT
-7229 VVINGNN
+7229 VVVNGNN

-7241 LVGTLSELNALI
+7241 LVGTLSDLNALI
-7253 DTPTSPNGVYLD
+7253 DTPTSPNGVFLD
-7265 ASLSPTNSI
+7265 ASLSPTSSI
-7274 GLEVVAKD
+7274 GLEVIAKD
-7282 SGNPSGIAIETTP
+7282 SGNPSGIAIETAP
-7295 VVYNIAVTPVANTPT
+7295 VVYNIAVTPVANAPT
-7310 LSIDTAS
+7310 LSIDSAT

-7358 TGAQITSD
+7358 AGAQITSA

-7374 GGVWVATADAIDSL
+7374 GGVWVATADAIESL

-7394 QTPGSYTLKV
+7394 QTPGNYTLKV
-7404 EAVSEETDNNDTAT
+7404 EAVSEETDNNETAT
-7418 SASIDLNLNIVSD
+7418 SASIDLNLNIVSN

-7439 ETNDVQLL
+7439 ETDDVQLL
-7447 AGANATDLTAGS
+7447 AGANATDLTGGS

-7487 SDILTGGNGM
+7487 SDILTGGDGM
-7497 DSFVWF
+7497 DSFVWL

-7510 DTITDFNL
+7510 DTITDFSL
-7518 SEGDQIDLREVLPEL
+7518 SEGDSIDLREVLPEL
-7533 KDATVNMTTLLQHID
+7533 KNTSLDMTALLQKID
-7548 AKVDGNDV
+7548 AKVDGDDI
-7556 ELTINPDGIGT
+7556 ELTINPDGVGT

-7584 GTMPS
+7584 GTMSS